1 MTTEALVGTLRNY
14 ADETT
19 DIGKKAFAAAQDVK
33 TFSQLIDTLKEAAG
47 SGWANTWE
55 ILFGDFDEAKELW
68 TGLSQAIGGFIDTQS
83 DARNS
88 VLQGWKDLGGRTELI
103 ESLKNTL
110 KGIGTVIKPITEAF
124 RDIFPPTTA
133 EQLHN
138 LTEGLLKFTEKL
150 MLSDTA
156 SENLKNTFKGLFAI
170 LDICKRAIGAIL
182 GPVGSLL
189 GKVTGL
195 GGGVLGVTG
204 SIGEWLVKLDEAIK
218 KNDAFGKGIEEISD
232 FVSGAVTAIKNFA
245 ESVREYLGLPTLDE
259 AKESMKELFGTAEEN
274 IQVPGLE
281 LLHTIL
287 EKLKERAGQ
296 VKDAIVGLKDGISD
310 AFSKIGG
317 NTDVSKFAA
326 LIQALSIAAKKIGGG
341 IFDALGNGI
350 NKIVT
355 AVSNADFS
363 GIIDLLN
370 GISIGGIAI
379 AITKFTNS
387 LTKPFDEVG
396 GLLDNV
402 KGILDGVRGCFE
414 AYQTQLK
421 AGTLL
426 KIASAIAILAASIVA
441 ISLIDSEKLSASL
454 GAITVLFAEL
464 MASMSVFTKISG
476 DVKGAVKSST
486 VMLAMSTSILI
497 LASALKKIGDL
508 DGGQLAK
515 GVAGVTALMAAMVGA
530 VKLLNM
536 SGGSSMKGAT
546 QMVLFAASIKI
557 LASVCTDLATLEWNG
572 LVKGLTGVGVLLAEV
587 SLFMNTAKF
596 SGKSLTTAAGIVI
609 LASAIK
615 ILASACKDLGSLDF
629 GQLVKGL
636 GSIGV
641 LLAEITVFTKLTGN
655 AKGLVSTGIAM
666 IGIGA
671 AMKIFAS
678 AMGDFGNLDW
688 NQIAK
693 GLVAMGGALAEVAI
707 AMKVMPK
714 NTISVGIGLIAVGA
728 ALEIV
733 ANALGKMGGMTWEE
747 IAKGL
752 VTMGGALAE
761 LAIGLNVMN
770 GTLPGSAA
778 MLVAAGALAVLTPVL
793 LALGSMSWESIA
805 KGLVT
810 IAGAFTVI
818 GVAGLVLT
826 PLVPTILALAGA
838 FALIGVGTAAIGAG
852 LLAAGAGL
860 SAIAVGITA
869 LATSLGAGVTVIVAG
884 LSTIITGIA
893 ALIPAIAEKLGE
905 AIIAFC
911 GVIAQGAPAIG
922 EAVKA
927 VVLTLVD
934 VLVECVPAIADGA
947 LALLSGVLASL
958 ANYTPEIVDSIMLF
972 LINLLNGIAERLPEL
987 IQAAV
992 NVIAA
997 FFSGIIDALAGLDT
1011 SVLVKTIAGI
1021 GLLSG
1026 IMVALGAV
1034 AALIP
1039 SAMIGVLGMGALIA
1053 ELAIVLAAVGALAQ
1067 IPGLSWL
1074 IGEGGK
1080 LLEQIG
1086 TAIGGFVGGIVGG
1099 FMSGISSQFPQ
1110 IGSDLAAFMTNVQPF
1125 IDGASSISPAMF
1137 SGVQALTDAILLLT
1151 KAELVQ
1157 GIASWFTGSSSLSD
1171 FADELVPFG
1180 ESMAEFSNAI
1190 SGMDADL
1197 VSKAATAGK
1206 ALAEMATTL
1215 PNSGG
1220 VVGFFAGENDMD
1232 KFGEQLV
1239 PFGKAMKDYSLAVKG
1254 MDVGAVSNSASAGKA
1269 LVELSNTIP
1278 NCGGLVSF
1286 FTGDNSIADFGD
1298 QLVLFGNGLAAYSA
1312 SIEGI
1317 NMSKLSGAITQVE
1330 KLVALADTVK
1340 NMDQYAFVN
1349 FTNALVLLANTSI
1362 QNFTDAFY
1370 NSGATVS
1377 TAVIYMLNSAG
1388 TTIRQNQTIVNVAMA
1403 ELMLAMAATVKAHT
1417 TSMNTAVVQ
1426 MMVGFSTTIR
1436 SNGASV
1442 RTAMQSVMLVVVA
1455 EVNNYKDQFNE
1466 AGRNVSQ
1473 GFING
1478 IRSKLSG
1485 ASQAGRDLGLAALNA
1500 AKKALDSHSP
1510 SREFIELGKN
1520 IGEGMTIGIN
1530 NAIVPVSSAAAK
1542 MSDEAI
1548 KVAQKGLDSFKD
1560 WAEERKY
1567 YSELS
1572 LKEELAGWETLQ
1584 KKYREGSEERK
1595 QIDREVYR
1603 VQNELVTATYQY
1615 SMNWIEEQK
1624 SYNKLTLAEELAA
1637 YKRVQ
1642 SRYAKGTELRKKL
1655 DLQVYQLEKEISDA
1669 QKQYISDVQSVQS
1682 EANQKR
1688 LDLEEE
1694 YADKVKSIN
1703 AQLASDIQAENDK
1716 YENALKS
1723 REDSLYK
1730 SYGLFD
1736 AVKER
1741 DEVSGDTLMK
1751 NLEGQVK
1758 EFGEWQD
1765 ILESLAGRGLD
1776 SDLIEELQDMGPDA
1790 IAQIKALNNMS
1801 DSELEKYADLW
1812 KVKHAMAREQAV
1824 GELEGLR
1831 EETQQNI
1838 AKLREEADQELTE
1851 YRDLWQ
1857 EKMNQVTEDANAQL
1871 EQLRRSFE
1879 EKIGLIKN
1887 NTDLADLQFD
1897 NMELEVSAL
1906 DLHYLN
1912 ANVEAVKLL
1921 DEIRVISR
1929 PHGLDRVFPVTKLE
1943 IPLDSPENTQ
1953 FTLGDTVQTSLTSVN
1968 NQISA
1973 AILEKIDGLPKAH
1986 NILKEAKENATQI
1999 MTAATTGYIT
2009 ITRDEY
2015 GSDTLYISNIRDYTK
2030 ADKLWKWNMNGLGY
2044 SKDYGKTFGFAIT
2057 MDGSIVADYI
2067 TTGVLNADVIRAG
2080 TLKDYGGNFS
2090 LDFETGKLTMKK
2102 GSIDIGGGNFTVDEE
2117 GNLTARRGT
2126 FAGTLAAAKGTFS
2139 GTLVGVDGNFKGVV
2153 QASDFLDR
2161 AGNSMMDDERFKSKY
2176 LSVYGLTVT
2185 NGVRTTFA
2193 VDSSGSVTIDG
2204 KVTLSAGSTINWA
2217 SVTNQNLTSNPAYS
2231 LASTANANAAT
2242 AKSAADDAYD
2252 EASAAWSRANK
2263 AYQDRC
2269 TDQNVFDVLTS
2280 GGTKFGIFSD
2290 SYSGRLYIN
2299 ADYIRSGTINADYI
2313 DLSCDYGGFC
2323 KGHGS
2328 DGQHTTYGAMM
2339 YGSNGPG
2346 WEPYIIVTNA
2356 GARISGTGAD
2366 LVVSGGITMSE
2377 EPSYGSDLR
2386 IKNSID
2392 YDLASYEAFFL
2403 ALKPSTFKYNKGT
2416 SGRKH
2421 FGFIAQ
2427 DVEQAMLDTGL
2438 TSDQLAALVK
2448 DPVKE
2453 ILSDG
2458 ITDYR
2463 YSIRYGELIALN
2475 THMIQKLYQMVEEL
2489 LQQKE
2494 G

>member
-1 MTTEALVGTLRNY
+1 MTNDAAVQALLDYLNESDEPEIYWPRHHFEESCFSRWAACEMIEAIM
-14 ADETT
+14 DHPMKDPE
-19 DIGKKAFAAAQDVK
+19 DV
-33 TFSQLIDTLKEAAG
+33 
-47 SGWANTWE
+47 
-55 ILFGDFDEAKELW
+55 
-68 TGLSQAIGGFIDTQS
+68 
-83 DARNS
+83 
-88 VLQGWKDLGGRTELI
+88 I
-103 ESLKNTL
+103 E
-110 KGIGTVIKPITEAF
+110 E
-124 RDIFPPTTA
+124 
-133 EQLHN
+133 
-138 LTEGLLKFTEKL
+138 
-150 MLSDTA
+150 
-156 SENLKNTFKGLFAI
+156 FAI
-170 LDICKRAIGAIL
+170 
-182 GPVGSLL
+182 
-189 GKVTGL
+189 
-195 GGGVLGVTG
+195 
-204 SIGEWLVKLDEAIK
+204 
-218 KNDAFGKGIEEISD
+218 
-232 FVSGAVTAIKNFA
+232 
-245 ESVREYLGLPTLDE
+245 
-259 AKESMKELFGTAEEN
+259 
-274 IQVPGLE
+274 
-281 LLHTIL
+281 
-287 EKLKERAGQ
+287 
-296 VKDAIVGLKDGISD
+296 
-310 AFSKIGG
+310 
-317 NTDVSKFAA
+317 
-326 LIQALSIAAKKIGGG
+326 
-341 IFDALGNGI
+341 
-350 NKIVT
+350 
-355 AVSNADFS
+355 
-363 GIIDLLN
+363 
-370 GISIGGIAI
+370 
-379 AITKFTNS
+379 
-387 LTKPFDEVG
+387 
-396 GLLDNV
+396 
-402 KGILDGVRGCFE
+402 
-414 AYQTQLK
+414 
-421 AGTLL
+421 
-426 KIASAIAILAASIVA
+426 
-441 ISLIDSEKLSASL
+441 
-454 GAITVLFAEL
+454 
-464 MASMSVFTKISG
+464 
-476 DVKGAVKSST
+476 
-486 VMLAMSTSILI
+486 
-497 LASALKKIGDL
+497 
-508 DGGQLAK
+508 
-515 GVAGVTALMAAMVGA
+515 
-530 VKLLNM
+530 
-536 SGGSSMKGAT
+536 
-546 QMVLFAASIKI
+546 
-557 LASVCTDLATLEWNG
+557 
-572 LVKGLTGVGVLLAEV
+572 
-587 SLFMNTAKF
+587 
-596 SGKSLTTAAGIVI
+596 
-609 LASAIK
+609 
-615 ILASACKDLGSLDF
+615 
-629 GQLVKGL
+629 
-636 GSIGV
+636 
-641 LLAEITVFTKLTGN
+641 
-655 AKGLVSTGIAM
+655 
-666 IGIGA
+666 
-671 AMKIFAS
+671 
-678 AMGDFGNLDW
+678 
-688 NQIAK
+688 
-693 GLVAMGGALAEVAI
+693 
-707 AMKVMPK
+707 
-714 NTISVGIGLIAVGA
+714 
-728 ALEIV
+728 
-733 ANALGKMGGMTWEE
+733 
-747 IAKGL
+747 
-752 VTMGGALAE
+752 
-761 LAIGLNVMN
+761 
-770 GTLPGSAA
+770 
-778 MLVAAGALAVLTPVL
+778 
-793 LALGSMSWESIA
+793 
-805 KGLVT
+805 
-810 IAGAFTVI
+810 
-818 GVAGLVLT
+818 
-826 PLVPTILALAGA
+826 
-838 FALIGVGTAAIGAG
+838 
-852 LLAAGAGL
+852 
-860 SAIAVGITA
+860 
-869 LATSLGAGVTVIVAG
+869 
-884 LSTIITGIA
+884 
-893 ALIPAIAEKLGE
+893 
-905 AIIAFC
+905 IIAFC

-958 ANYTPEIVDSIMLF
+958 TNYTPEIVDSVMLF

-1180 ESMAEFSNAI
+1180 ESMTEFSNAI

-1317 NMSKLSGAITQVE
+1317 NMSKLSSAITQVE
-1330 KLVALADTVK
+1330 KLVALSDTVK

-1349 FTNALVLLANTSI
+1349 FTNALVLLANASI

-1377 TAVIYMLNSAG
+1377 TAIIYMLNSAG

-1442 RTAMQSVMLVVVA
+1442 RMAMQSVMLVVVA

-1851 YRDLWQ
+1851 YRALWQ

-1879 EKIGLIKN
+1879 EKVGLIKN
-1887 NTDLADLQFD
+1887 NTDDELQEMADTAQKVLT
-1897 NMELEVSAL
+1897 
-1906 DLHYLN
+1906 
-1912 ANVEAVKLL
+1912 EAGW
-1921 DEIRVISR
+1921 D
-1929 PHGLDRVFPVTKLE
+1929 
-1943 IPLDSPENTQ
+1943 
-1953 FTLGDTVQTSLTSVN
+1953 
-1968 NQISA
+1968 
-1973 AILEKIDGLPKAH
+1973 
-1986 NILKEAKENATQI
+1986 
-1999 MTAATTGYIT
+1999 
-2009 ITRDEY
+2009 
-2015 GSDTLYISNIRDYTK
+2015 
-2030 ADKLWKWNMNGLGY
+2030 
-2044 SKDYGKTFGFAIT
+2044 
-2057 MDGSIVADYI
+2057 
-2067 TTGVLNADVIRAG
+2067 
-2080 TLKDYGGNFS
+2080 
-2090 LDFETGKLTMKK
+2090 ETGKQIVKGLTEGVQSEK
-2102 GSIDIGGGNFTVDEE
+2102 SSFVDEITQ
-2117 GNLTARRGT
+2117 LAL
-2126 FAGTLAAAKGTFS
+2126 AGVQAAKS
-2139 GTLVGVDGNFKGVV
+2139 TLDINSPSRVFREIGNYTGLGFVKGL
-2153 QASDFLDR
+2153 QDYADR
-2161 AGNSMMDDERFKSKY
+2161 SYA
-2176 LSVYGLTVT
+2176 
-2185 NGVRTTFA
+2185 
-2193 VDSSGSVTIDG
+2193 
-2204 KVTLSAGSTINWA
+2204 AGSEMAESAEGGLSGVLQTI
-2217 SVTNQNLTSNPAYS
+2217 
-2231 LASTANANAAT
+2231 
-2242 AKSAADDAYD
+2242 AD
-2252 EASAAWSRANK
+2252 
-2263 AYQDRC
+2263 
-2269 TDQNVFDVLTS
+2269 
-2280 GGTKFGIFSD
+2280 I
-2290 SYSGRLYIN
+2290 
-2299 ADYIRSGTINADYI
+2299 
-2313 DLSCDYGGFC
+2313 
-2323 KGHGS
+2323 
-2328 DGQHTTYGAMM
+2328 
-2339 YGSNGPG
+2339 
-2346 WEPYIIVTNA
+2346 
-2356 GARISGTGAD
+2356 
-2366 LVVSGGITMSE
+2366 VSGGFDM
-2377 EPSYGSDLR
+2377 EPVIRPVLDLSAVSAGADALNNLFYSQRAVGLVGQAAVAFEAQRGGSSQTSISVDNDDVVAELR
-2386 IKNSID
+2386 T
-2392 YDLASYEAFFL
+2392 LRGEMAS
-2403 ALKPSTFKYNKGT
+2403 
-2416 SGRKH
+2416 
-2421 FGFIAQ
+2421 
-2427 DVEQAMLDTGL
+2427 MLERMEKLRVVLNTG
-2438 TSDQLAALVK
+2438 ALV
-2448 DPVKE
+2448 
-2453 ILSDG
+2453 
-2458 ITDYR
+2458 
-2463 YSIRYGELIALN
+2463 GELAEPMDVALGQRS
-2475 THMIQKLYQMVEEL
+2475 TQRGRGI
-2489 LQQKE
+2489 
-2494 G
+2494 

>member
-1 MTTEALVGTLRNY
+1 M
-14 ADETT
+14 
-19 DIGKKAFAAAQDVK
+19 
-33 TFSQLIDTLKEAAG
+33 
-47 SGWANTWE
+47 
-55 ILFGDFDEAKELW
+55 
-68 TGLSQAIGGFIDTQS
+68 
-83 DARNS
+83 
-88 VLQGWKDLGGRTELI
+88 
-103 ESLKNTL
+103 
-110 KGIGTVIKPITEAF
+110 
-124 RDIFPPTTA
+124 
-133 EQLHN
+133 
-138 LTEGLLKFTEKL
+138 
-150 MLSDTA
+150 
-156 SENLKNTFKGLFAI
+156 
-170 LDICKRAIGAIL
+170 
-182 GPVGSLL
+182 
-189 GKVTGL
+189 
-195 GGGVLGVTG
+195 
-204 SIGEWLVKLDEAIK
+204 
-218 KNDAFGKGIEEISD
+218 
-232 FVSGAVTAIKNFA
+232 
-245 ESVREYLGLPTLDE
+245 
-259 AKESMKELFGTAEEN
+259 
-274 IQVPGLE
+274 
-281 LLHTIL
+281 
-287 EKLKERAGQ
+287 
-296 VKDAIVGLKDGISD
+296 
-310 AFSKIGG
+310 
-317 NTDVSKFAA
+317 
-326 LIQALSIAAKKIGGG
+326 
-341 IFDALGNGI
+341 
-350 NKIVT
+350 
-355 AVSNADFS
+355 
-363 GIIDLLN
+363 
-370 GISIGGIAI
+370 
-379 AITKFTNS
+379 
-387 LTKPFDEVG
+387 
-396 GLLDNV
+396 
-402 KGILDGVRGCFE
+402 
-414 AYQTQLK
+414 
-421 AGTLL
+421 
-426 KIASAIAILAASIVA
+426 
-441 ISLIDSEKLSASL
+441 
-454 GAITVLFAEL
+454 
-464 MASMSVFTKISG
+464 
-476 DVKGAVKSST
+476 
-486 VMLAMSTSILI
+486 
-497 LASALKKIGDL
+497 
-508 DGGQLAK
+508 
-515 GVAGVTALMAAMVGA
+515 
-530 VKLLNM
+530 
-536 SGGSSMKGAT
+536 
-546 QMVLFAASIKI
+546 
-557 LASVCTDLATLEWNG
+557 
-572 LVKGLTGVGVLLAEV
+572 
-587 SLFMNTAKF
+587 
-596 SGKSLTTAAGIVI
+596 
-609 LASAIK
+609 
-615 ILASACKDLGSLDF
+615 
-629 GQLVKGL
+629 
-636 GSIGV
+636 
-641 LLAEITVFTKLTGN
+641 
-655 AKGLVSTGIAM
+655 
-666 IGIGA
+666 
-671 AMKIFAS
+671 
-678 AMGDFGNLDW
+678 
-688 NQIAK
+688 
-693 GLVAMGGALAEVAI
+693 
-707 AMKVMPK
+707 
-714 NTISVGIGLIAVGA
+714 
-728 ALEIV
+728 
-733 ANALGKMGGMTWEE
+733 
-747 IAKGL
+747 
-752 VTMGGALAE
+752 
-761 LAIGLNVMN
+761 
-770 GTLPGSAA
+770 
-778 MLVAAGALAVLTPVL
+778 
-793 LALGSMSWESIA
+793 
-805 KGLVT
+805 
-810 IAGAFTVI
+810 
-818 GVAGLVLT
+818 
-826 PLVPTILALAGA
+826 
-838 FALIGVGTAAIGAG
+838 
-852 LLAAGAGL
+852 
-860 SAIAVGITA
+860 
-869 LATSLGAGVTVIVAG
+869 
-884 LSTIITGIA
+884 
-893 ALIPAIAEKLGE
+893 
-905 AIIAFC
+905 
-911 GVIAQGAPAIG
+911 
-922 EAVKA
+922 
-927 VVLTLVD
+927 
-934 VLVECVPAIADGA
+934 
-947 LALLSGVLASL
+947 LASL
-958 ANYTPEIVDSIMLF
+958 ANYTPEIVDSVMLF

-1074 IGEGGK
+1074 ISEGGK

-1298 QLVLFGNGLAAYSA
+1298 QLVLFGEGLAAYST

-1317 NMSKLSGAITQVE
+1317 NMSKLSSAITQVE

-1442 RTAMQSVMLVVVA
+1442 RTAMQSVMLVIVA

-1548 KVAQKGLDSFKD
+1548 KVAQKGLDAFKD

-1776 SDLIEELQDMGPDA
+1776 NDLLEELQDMGPDA
-1790 IAQIKALNNMS
+1790 IAQIKALNDMS

-1851 YRDLWQ
+1851 YRVLWQ

-1879 EKIGLIKN
+1879 EKVGLIKN
-1887 NTDLADLQFD
+1887 NTEDELQEMADTAQKVLT
-1897 NMELEVSAL
+1897 
-1906 DLHYLN
+1906 
-1912 ANVEAVKLL
+1912 EAGW
-1921 DEIRVISR
+1921 D
-1929 PHGLDRVFPVTKLE
+1929 
-1943 IPLDSPENTQ
+1943 
-1953 FTLGDTVQTSLTSVN
+1953 
-1968 NQISA
+1968 
-1973 AILEKIDGLPKAH
+1973 
-1986 NILKEAKENATQI
+1986 
-1999 MTAATTGYIT
+1999 
-2009 ITRDEY
+2009 
-2015 GSDTLYISNIRDYTK
+2015 
-2030 ADKLWKWNMNGLGY
+2030 
-2044 SKDYGKTFGFAIT
+2044 
-2057 MDGSIVADYI
+2057 
-2067 TTGVLNADVIRAG
+2067 
-2080 TLKDYGGNFS
+2080 
-2090 LDFETGKLTMKK
+2090 ETGKQIVKGLTEGVQSEK
-2102 GSIDIGGGNFTVDEE
+2102 SSFVDEITQ
-2117 GNLTARRGT
+2117 LAL
-2126 FAGTLAAAKGTFS
+2126 AGVQAAKSTLDIHSPSRVFREIGNYTGLGFVKGLQDYVDRSYAAGSEMAESAEGGLS
-2139 GTLVGVDGNFKGVV
+2139 GVLQTIADIVSGGFDMEPVIRPV
-2153 QASDFLDR
+2153 LD
-2161 AGNSMMDDERFKSKY
+2161 
-2176 LSVYGLTVT
+2176 
-2185 NGVRTTFA
+2185 
-2193 VDSSGSVTIDG
+2193 
-2204 KVTLSAGSTINWA
+2204 LSAVS
-2217 SVTNQNLTSNPAYS
+2217 
-2231 LASTANANAAT
+2231 
-2242 AKSAADDAYD
+2242 
-2252 EASAAWSRANK
+2252 
-2263 AYQDRC
+2263 
-2269 TDQNVFDVLTS
+2269 
-2280 GGTKFGIFSD
+2280 
-2290 SYSGRLYIN
+2290 
-2299 ADYIRSGTINADYI
+2299 
-2313 DLSCDYGGFC
+2313 
-2323 KGHGS
+2323 
-2328 DGQHTTYGAMM
+2328 
-2339 YGSNGPG
+2339 
-2346 WEPYIIVTNA
+2346 
-2356 GARISGTGAD
+2356 TGAD
-2366 LVVSGGITMSE
+2366 ALNNLFYSQRAVGLVGQAAVAFEAQRGGSSQTTISVDNDDVVAE
-2377 EPSYGSDLR
+2377 LR
-2386 IKNSID
+2386 T
-2392 YDLASYEAFFL
+2392 LRGEMAS
-2403 ALKPSTFKYNKGT
+2403 
-2416 SGRKH
+2416 
-2421 FGFIAQ
+2421 
-2427 DVEQAMLDTGL
+2427 MLERMEKLRVVLNTG
-2438 TSDQLAALVK
+2438 ALV
-2448 DPVKE
+2448 
-2453 ILSDG
+2453 
-2458 ITDYR
+2458 
-2463 YSIRYGELIALN
+2463 GELAEPMDVALGQRA
-2475 THMIQKLYQMVEEL
+2475 TQRGRGI
-2489 LQQKE
+2489 
-2494 G
+2494 

>member
-1 MTTEALVGTLRNY
+1 MSTTIDERVVEMRFDNSQFEAGVKTSLSTLDKLKEGLDLDGAAKGLEGLGDAAKKCDLSTLSNSVETVRMKFSALEVMAVTALSKITSSAIDTGERLVKSLTVDQVTAGWDKY
-14 ADETT
+14 ADKTSAVQTIMAATAKDFTDTGEQMEYVNSQLTKLNWFTDETSYSFL
-19 DIGKKAFAAAQDVK
+19 DMVNNIGKFTSNNIALDKSVTAMQGISTWAA
-33 TFSQLIDTLKEAAG
+33 I
-47 SGWANTWE
+47 SGANTQ
-55 ILFGDFDEAKELW
+55 EA
-68 TGLSQAIGGFIDTQS
+68 GRAMYNLSQAIAVGSVKLMDWKSIENANMATAEFKQTAIDTAVAMGTLTKNADGTFKTLKGNTVTVSNFNEALSDAWFTSDVLLETLDKYGGFTDKLYKAAEKTDLSASELLDYITKYKDGTADLGAISKETGMSVEDLTAMFDELGDETFALGQRSFRAAQEAKTFKDAIDSVKDAVSTGWMNTFEIIFGNYEEAKVLWTNLANAMYDAFAS
-83 DARNS
+83 GAEARNELLS
-88 VLQGWKDLGGRTELI
+88 EWKELGGRDALI
-103 ESLKNTL
+103 ESFWNTWD
-110 KGIGTVIKPITEAF
+110 GIASVLNSIRDAF
-124 RDIFPPTTA
+124 RDIFPATTA
-133 EQLHN
+133 EQLLHM
-138 LTEGLLKFTEKL
+138 TETLRDFTAKL
-150 MLSDTA
+150 ALSDTA

-170 LDICKRAIGAIL
+170 LDICKQAIGAIL

-218 KNDAFGKGIEEISD
+218 KNDTFGKGIEKISD
-232 FVSGAVTAIKNFA
+232 FVSGAVAAIKNFA

-259 AKESMKELFGTAEEN
+259 AKESLKELFGTAKEK

-296 VKDAIVGLKDGISD
+296 VKDALIGMKDGVLD
-310 AFSKIGG
+310 AFSKLGSG
-317 NTDVSKFAA
+317 VDGSKFVA
-326 LIQALSIAAKKIGGG
+326 LIQALWTAAKKIGGG
-341 IFDALGNGI
+341 LFDALGEGL

-355 AVSNADFS
+355 ALSNADFS

-370 GISIGGIAI
+370 GISIGGIAV
-379 AITKFTNS
+379 AITKFTKS
-387 LTKPFDEVG
+387 LTTPFDEVG

-426 KIASAIAILAASIVA
+426 KIAGAIAILAASIVA

-454 GAITVLFAEL
+454 GAITVLFADL
-464 MASMSVFTKISG
+464 VASMAIFTKISG
-476 DVKGAVKSST
+476 NSKGMGKSSAM
-486 VMLAMSTSILI
+486 MLAMSTSVLI
-497 LASALKKIGDL
+497 IASALKKIADL

-530 VKLLNM
+530 VKLLGM
-536 SGGSSMKGAT
+536 GGGSSMKGAT
-546 QMVLFAASIKI
+546 QMILFAASIKI
-557 LASVCTDLATLEWNG
+557 LASACTDLATLEWNE
-572 LVKGLTGVGVLLAEV
+572 LAKGLTGVGVLLAEV

-596 SGKSLTTAAGIVI
+596 SGKSLTTAAGIVV

-636 GSIGV
+636 GSIGI
-641 LLAEITVFTKLTGN
+641 LLAEITAFTKLTGD
-655 AKGLVSTGIAM
+655 AKGLVSTGLAM
-666 IGIGA
+666 IEIGA

-678 AMGDFGNLDW
+678 AMGDFGNLEW

-714 NTISVGIGLIAVGA
+714 NTVSVGVGLIAVGA

-770 GTLPGSAA
+770 GTLAGSAA

-793 LALGSMSWESIA
+793 LTLGSMSWESIA

-818 GVAGLVLT
+818 GVAGALLT
-826 PLVPTILALAGA
+826 PLTPTILALAGA

-860 SAIAVGITA
+860 SAISVGITA

-893 ALIPAIAEKLGE
+893 ALIPAVAEKLGE
-905 AIIAFC
+905 AIVAFC

-927 VVLTLVD
+927 VILTLVD

-1034 AALIP
+1034 SALIP
-1039 SAMIGVLGMGALIA
+1039 SAMAGVLGMGVLIA
-1053 ELAIVLAAVGALAQ
+1053 ELAVVLAAVGALAQ

-1110 IGSDLAAFMTNVQPF
+1110 IGSDLASFMTNVQPF

-1137 SGVQALTDAILLLT
+1137 DGVQALTDAILLLT

-1171 FADELVPFG
+1171 FADQLVPFG

-1254 MDVGAVSNSASAGKA
+1254 MDANAISNSTSAGKA
-1269 LVELSNTIP
+1269 LVELADTIP

-1298 QLVLFGNGLAAYSA
+1298 QLVLFGDGLAAYST

-1317 NMSKLSGAITQVE
+1317 NMSKLSSAIAQVE

-1377 TAVIYMLNSAG
+1377 TAIIYMLNSAG
-1388 TTIRQNQTIVNVAMA
+1388 MTIRQNQTIVNVAMA

-1436 SNGASV
+1436 SNGTSV
-1442 RTAMQSVMLVVVA
+1442 RTAMQSVMMVVVA
-1455 EVNNYKDQFNE
+1455 EVNNYKSQFNE
-1466 AGRNVSQ
+1466 AGKNVSQ

-1548 KVAQKGLDSFKD
+1548 KVAQTGIDAFKD

-1615 SMNWIEEQK
+1615 SMDWIEEQK
-1624 SYNKLTLAEELAA
+1624 SYGKLTLAEELAA

-1669 QKQYISDVQSVQS
+1669 QKQYISDVQAVQS

-1703 AQLASDIQAENDK
+1703 AQLASYIQAENDK

-1776 SDLIEELQDMGPDA
+1776 SDLLEELQDMGPDA
-1790 IAQIKALNNMS
+1790 IAQIKALNEMS

-1824 GELEGLR
+1824 SELEGLR

-1851 YRDLWQ
+1851 YRALWQ
-1857 EKMNQVTEDANAQL
+1857 QKMNQVTEDANAQL
-1871 EQLRRSFE
+1871 EQLRRNFE
-1879 EKIGLIKN
+1879 EKVGLIKN
-1887 NTDLADLQFD
+1887 NTEDELQE
-1897 NMELEVSAL
+1897 MSETAQKILT
-1906 DLHYLN
+1906 
-1912 ANVEAVKLL
+1912 EAGW
-1921 DEIRVISR
+1921 D
-1929 PHGLDRVFPVTKLE
+1929 
-1943 IPLDSPENTQ
+1943 
-1953 FTLGDTVQTSLTSVN
+1953 
-1968 NQISA
+1968 
-1973 AILEKIDGLPKAH
+1973 
-1986 NILKEAKENATQI
+1986 
-1999 MTAATTGYIT
+1999 
-2009 ITRDEY
+2009 
-2015 GSDTLYISNIRDYTK
+2015 
-2030 ADKLWKWNMNGLGY
+2030 
-2044 SKDYGKTFGFAIT
+2044 
-2057 MDGSIVADYI
+2057 
-2067 TTGVLNADVIRAG
+2067 
-2080 TLKDYGGNFS
+2080 
-2090 LDFETGKLTMKK
+2090 ETGKQIVQGLTDGVKSEK
-2102 GSIDIGGGNFTVDEE
+2102 SSFVDEI
-2117 GNLTARRGT
+2117 TQMA
-2126 FAGTLAAAKGTFS
+2126 LAAVQAAKSTLDINSPSRVFREIGNYTGLGFVKGLQDYVDRS
-2139 GTLVGVDGNFKGVV
+2139 YAAGSEMAESAEGGLSGVLQTIADIVSGGFDMEPVIRPVLDLSAVSAGADALNNLFYSQRAVGLVNQAAVAFEAQRGGDSQTTISVDNDDVVAELRTLRGEMASMLERMEKLRVVLNTGTLVGELVEPMDVALGQRSTQKG
-2153 QASDFLDR
+2153 R
-2161 AGNSMMDDERFKSKY
+2161 
-2176 LSVYGLTVT
+2176 
-2185 NGVRTTFA
+2185 
-2193 VDSSGSVTIDG
+2193 
-2204 KVTLSAGSTINWA
+2204 
-2217 SVTNQNLTSNPAYS
+2217 
-2231 LASTANANAAT
+2231 
-2242 AKSAADDAYD
+2242 
-2252 EASAAWSRANK
+2252 
-2263 AYQDRC
+2263 
-2269 TDQNVFDVLTS
+2269 
-2280 GGTKFGIFSD
+2280 GI
-2290 SYSGRLYIN
+2290 
-2299 ADYIRSGTINADYI
+2299 
-2313 DLSCDYGGFC
+2313 
-2323 KGHGS
+2323 
-2328 DGQHTTYGAMM
+2328 
-2339 YGSNGPG
+2339 
-2346 WEPYIIVTNA
+2346 
-2356 GARISGTGAD
+2356 
-2366 LVVSGGITMSE
+2366 
-2377 EPSYGSDLR
+2377 
-2386 IKNSID
+2386 
-2392 YDLASYEAFFL
+2392 
-2403 ALKPSTFKYNKGT
+2403 
-2416 SGRKH
+2416 
-2421 FGFIAQ
+2421 
-2427 DVEQAMLDTGL
+2427 
-2438 TSDQLAALVK
+2438 
-2448 DPVKE
+2448 
-2453 ILSDG
+2453 
-2458 ITDYR
+2458 
-2463 YSIRYGELIALN
+2463 
-2475 THMIQKLYQMVEEL
+2475 
-2489 LQQKE
+2489 
-2494 G
+2494 

>member
-1 MTTEALVGTLRNY
+1 MSTTIDERVVEMRFDNRQFEAGVKTSLSTLDKLKEGLDLDGAAKGLKGLSDAAKKCDLSTLSNSVETVRMKFSALEVMAVTALSNITNSVINTGKRMIESFTLEPPKQGFDEYELKMGSIQTIMMSTGASLEEVNKYLQELNTYSDKTIYSFQDMTSNIGKFTNAGVGLEDAVMAIQGVSNVAAVSGANANEASRAMYNFAQALSAGYVKLIDWKSIENANMATVEFKTQLLESAVACGTLTKTADGMYKTVKGNVIDATHNFNDSLQDQWMTTEALVGTLRNY

-33 TFSQLIDTLKEAAG
+33 TFSQLIDTLKEVAG

-55 ILFGDFDEAKELW
+55 IIFGDFEEAKELW
-68 TGLSQAIGGFIDTQS
+68 TGLNQAIGGFIDTQS

-150 MLSDTA
+150 TLSDTA
-156 SENLKNTFKGLFAI
+156 SENLKSTFKGLFAI

-204 SIGEWLVKLDEAIK
+204 SIGEWLAKLDEAIK
-218 KNDAFGKGIEEISD
+218 KNDAFGKGIEKISD

-259 AKESMKELFGTAEEN
+259 AKESMKELFGTAEEK

-396 GLLDNV
+396 SLLDNV

-572 LVKGLTGVGVLLAEV
+572 LAKGLTGVGVLLAEV

-596 SGKSLTTAAGIVI
+596 SGKSLTTAAGIVV

-693 GLVAMGGALAEVAI
+693 GLV
-707 AMKVMPK
+707 
-714 NTISVGIGLIAVGA
+714 
-728 ALEIV
+728 
-733 ANALGKMGGMTWEE
+733 
-747 IAKGL
+747 
-752 VTMGGALAE
+752 TMGGALAE

-778 MLVAAGALAVLTPVL
+778 MLVAAGALAILTPVL

-860 SAIAVGITA
+860 SAIAVGITV

-1317 NMSKLSGAITQVE
+1317 NMSKLSSAITQVE

-1776 SDLIEELQDMGPDA
+1776 SDLLEELQDMGPDA

-1851 YRDLWQ
+1851 YRALWQ

-1879 EKIGLIKN
+1879 EKVGLIKN
-1887 NTDLADLQFD
+1887 NTEDELQEMADTAQKVLT
-1897 NMELEVSAL
+1897 
-1906 DLHYLN
+1906 
-1912 ANVEAVKLL
+1912 EAGW
-1921 DEIRVISR
+1921 D
-1929 PHGLDRVFPVTKLE
+1929 
-1943 IPLDSPENTQ
+1943 
-1953 FTLGDTVQTSLTSVN
+1953 
-1968 NQISA
+1968 
-1973 AILEKIDGLPKAH
+1973 
-1986 NILKEAKENATQI
+1986 
-1999 MTAATTGYIT
+1999 
-2009 ITRDEY
+2009 
-2015 GSDTLYISNIRDYTK
+2015 
-2030 ADKLWKWNMNGLGY
+2030 
-2044 SKDYGKTFGFAIT
+2044 
-2057 MDGSIVADYI
+2057 
-2067 TTGVLNADVIRAG
+2067 
-2080 TLKDYGGNFS
+2080 
-2090 LDFETGKLTMKK
+2090 ETGKQIVKGLTEGVQSEK
-2102 GSIDIGGGNFTVDEE
+2102 SSFVDEITQMA
-2117 GNLTARRGT
+2117 L
-2126 FAGTLAAAKGTFS
+2126 AGVQAAKS
-2139 GTLVGVDGNFKGVV
+2139 TLDIHSPSRVFREIGNYTGLGFVKGL
-2153 QASDFLDR
+2153 QDYADR
-2161 AGNSMMDDERFKSKY
+2161 SYA
-2176 LSVYGLTVT
+2176 
-2185 NGVRTTFA
+2185 
-2193 VDSSGSVTIDG
+2193 
-2204 KVTLSAGSTINWA
+2204 AGSEMAESAEGGLSGVLQTI
-2217 SVTNQNLTSNPAYS
+2217 
-2231 LASTANANAAT
+2231 
-2242 AKSAADDAYD
+2242 AD
-2252 EASAAWSRANK
+2252 
-2263 AYQDRC
+2263 
-2269 TDQNVFDVLTS
+2269 
-2280 GGTKFGIFSD
+2280 I
-2290 SYSGRLYIN
+2290 
-2299 ADYIRSGTINADYI
+2299 
-2313 DLSCDYGGFC
+2313 
-2323 KGHGS
+2323 
-2328 DGQHTTYGAMM
+2328 
-2339 YGSNGPG
+2339 
-2346 WEPYIIVTNA
+2346 
-2356 GARISGTGAD
+2356 
-2366 LVVSGGITMSE
+2366 VSGGFDM
-2377 EPSYGSDLR
+2377 EPVIRPVLDLSAVSAGADALNNLFYSQRAVGLVGQAAVAFEAQRSGSSQTTISVDNDDVVAELR
-2386 IKNSID
+2386 T
-2392 YDLASYEAFFL
+2392 LRGEMAS
-2403 ALKPSTFKYNKGT
+2403 
-2416 SGRKH
+2416 
-2421 FGFIAQ
+2421 
-2427 DVEQAMLDTGL
+2427 MLERMEKLRVVLNTG
-2438 TSDQLAALVK
+2438 ALV
-2448 DPVKE
+2448 
-2453 ILSDG
+2453 
-2458 ITDYR
+2458 
-2463 YSIRYGELIALN
+2463 GELAEPMDVALGQRS
-2475 THMIQKLYQMVEEL
+2475 TQRGRGI
-2489 LQQKE
+2489 
-2494 G
+2494 

>member
-1 MTTEALVGTLRNY
+1 MSTTIDERVVEMRFDNRQFEAGVKTSLSTLDKLKEGLDLDGAAKGLKGLGDAAKKCDLSTLSNSVETVRMKFSALEVMAVTALSNITNSVINTGKRMIESFTLEPVKQGFDEYELKMGSIQTIMMSTGASLEEVNKYLQELNTYSDKTIYSFQDMTSNIGKFTNAGVGLEDAVMAIQGVSNVAAVSGANANEASSAMYNFAQALSAGYVKLIDWKSIENANMATVEFKTQLLESAVACGTLTKTADGMYKTVKGNVIDATHNFNDSLQDQWMTTEALVGTLRNY

-33 TFSQLIDTLKEAAG
+33 TFSQLMDTLKEAAG

-55 ILFGDFDEAKELW
+55 ILFGDFEEAKELW
-68 TGLSQAIGGFIDTQS
+68 TGLSQAIGGFIDMQS

-110 KGIGTVIKPITEAF
+110 KGIGMVIKPITEAF

-150 MLSDTA
+150 TLSDTA

-170 LDICKRAIGAIL
+170 LDICKQAIGAIL

-218 KNDAFGKGIEEISD
+218 KNDIFGKGIEKISD

-259 AKESMKELFGTAEEN
+259 AKESLKELFGTA
-274 IQVPGLE
+274 
-281 LLHTIL
+281 
-287 EKLKERAGQ
+287 
-296 VKDAIVGLKDGISD
+296 D
-310 AFSKIGG
+310 
-317 NTDVSKFAA
+317 
-326 LIQALSIAAKKIGGG
+326 KKIGGG
-341 IFDALGNGI
+341 IFDVVGNGI

-557 LASVCTDLATLEWNG
+557 LASVCTDLATLEWDG
-572 LVKGLTGVGVLLAEV
+572 LAKGLTGVGVLLAEV

-641 LLAEITVFTKLTGN
+641 LLAEITVFTKLTGD

-714 NTISVGIGLIAVGA
+714 NTISVGVGLIAVGA

-778 MLVAAGALAVLTPVL
+778 MLVAAGALAILTPVL

-893 ALIPAIAEKLGE
+893 ALIPAVAEKLGE

-1317 NMSKLSGAITQVE
+1317 NMSKLSSAITQVE

-1442 RTAMQSVMLVVVA
+1442 RTAMQSVMLIVVA

-1542 MSDEAI
+1542 MSDEAT

-1669 QKQYISDVQSVQS
+1669 QKQYISDMQSVQS

-1790 IAQIKALNNMS
+1790 IAQIKALNQMS
-1801 DSELEKYADLW
+1801 DSELAKYADLW

-1851 YRDLWQ
+1851 YRALWQ

-1879 EKIGLIKN
+1879 EKVGLIKN
-1887 NTDLADLQFD
+1887 NTEDELQEMADTAQKVLT
-1897 NMELEVSAL
+1897 
-1906 DLHYLN
+1906 
-1912 ANVEAVKLL
+1912 EAGW
-1921 DEIRVISR
+1921 D
-1929 PHGLDRVFPVTKLE
+1929 
-1943 IPLDSPENTQ
+1943 
-1953 FTLGDTVQTSLTSVN
+1953 
-1968 NQISA
+1968 
-1973 AILEKIDGLPKAH
+1973 
-1986 NILKEAKENATQI
+1986 
-1999 MTAATTGYIT
+1999 
-2009 ITRDEY
+2009 
-2015 GSDTLYISNIRDYTK
+2015 
-2030 ADKLWKWNMNGLGY
+2030 
-2044 SKDYGKTFGFAIT
+2044 
-2057 MDGSIVADYI
+2057 
-2067 TTGVLNADVIRAG
+2067 
-2080 TLKDYGGNFS
+2080 
-2090 LDFETGKLTMKK
+2090 ETGKQIVKGLTEGVQSEK
-2102 GSIDIGGGNFTVDEE
+2102 SSFVDEITQMA
-2117 GNLTARRGT
+2117 L
-2126 FAGTLAAAKGTFS
+2126 AGVQAAKS
-2139 GTLVGVDGNFKGVV
+2139 TLDIHSPSRVFREIGNYTGLGFVKGLQDYVDRSY
-2153 QASDFLDR
+2153 A
-2161 AGNSMMDDERFKSKY
+2161 
-2176 LSVYGLTVT
+2176 
-2185 NGVRTTFA
+2185 
-2193 VDSSGSVTIDG
+2193 
-2204 KVTLSAGSTINWA
+2204 AGSEMAESAEGGLSGVLQTI
-2217 SVTNQNLTSNPAYS
+2217 
-2231 LASTANANAAT
+2231 
-2242 AKSAADDAYD
+2242 AD
-2252 EASAAWSRANK
+2252 
-2263 AYQDRC
+2263 
-2269 TDQNVFDVLTS
+2269 
-2280 GGTKFGIFSD
+2280 I
-2290 SYSGRLYIN
+2290 
-2299 ADYIRSGTINADYI
+2299 
-2313 DLSCDYGGFC
+2313 
-2323 KGHGS
+2323 
-2328 DGQHTTYGAMM
+2328 
-2339 YGSNGPG
+2339 
-2346 WEPYIIVTNA
+2346 
-2356 GARISGTGAD
+2356 
-2366 LVVSGGITMSE
+2366 VSGGFDM
-2377 EPSYGSDLR
+2377 EPVIRPVLDLSAVSAGADALNNLFYSQRTVGLVGQAAVAFEAQRGGSSQTTISVDNDDVVAELR
-2386 IKNSID
+2386 T
-2392 YDLASYEAFFL
+2392 LRGEMAS
-2403 ALKPSTFKYNKGT
+2403 
-2416 SGRKH
+2416 
-2421 FGFIAQ
+2421 
-2427 DVEQAMLDTGL
+2427 MLERMEKLRVVLNTG
-2438 TSDQLAALVK
+2438 ALV
-2448 DPVKE
+2448 
-2453 ILSDG
+2453 
-2458 ITDYR
+2458 
-2463 YSIRYGELIALN
+2463 GELAEPMDVALGQRS
-2475 THMIQKLYQMVEEL
+2475 TQRGRGI
-2489 LQQKE
+2489 
-2494 G
+2494 

>member
-1 MTTEALVGTLRNY
+1 M
-14 ADETT
+14 
-19 DIGKKAFAAAQDVK
+19 
-33 TFSQLIDTLKEAAG
+33 
-47 SGWANTWE
+47 
-55 ILFGDFDEAKELW
+55 
-68 TGLSQAIGGFIDTQS
+68 
-83 DARNS
+83 
-88 VLQGWKDLGGRTELI
+88 
-103 ESLKNTL
+103 
-110 KGIGTVIKPITEAF
+110 
-124 RDIFPPTTA
+124 
-133 EQLHN
+133 
-138 LTEGLLKFTEKL
+138 
-150 MLSDTA
+150 
-156 SENLKNTFKGLFAI
+156 
-170 LDICKRAIGAIL
+170 
-182 GPVGSLL
+182 
-189 GKVTGL
+189 
-195 GGGVLGVTG
+195 
-204 SIGEWLVKLDEAIK
+204 
-218 KNDAFGKGIEEISD
+218 
-232 FVSGAVTAIKNFA
+232 
-245 ESVREYLGLPTLDE
+245 
-259 AKESMKELFGTAEEN
+259 
-274 IQVPGLE
+274 
-281 LLHTIL
+281 
-287 EKLKERAGQ
+287 
-296 VKDAIVGLKDGISD
+296 
-310 AFSKIGG
+310 
-317 NTDVSKFAA
+317 
-326 LIQALSIAAKKIGGG
+326 
-341 IFDALGNGI
+341 
-350 NKIVT
+350 
-355 AVSNADFS
+355 
-363 GIIDLLN
+363 
-370 GISIGGIAI
+370 
-379 AITKFTNS
+379 
-387 LTKPFDEVG
+387 
-396 GLLDNV
+396 
-402 KGILDGVRGCFE
+402 
-414 AYQTQLK
+414 
-421 AGTLL
+421 
-426 KIASAIAILAASIVA
+426 
-441 ISLIDSEKLSASL
+441 
-454 GAITVLFAEL
+454 
-464 MASMSVFTKISG
+464 
-476 DVKGAVKSST
+476 
-486 VMLAMSTSILI
+486 
-497 LASALKKIGDL
+497 
-508 DGGQLAK
+508 
-515 GVAGVTALMAAMVGA
+515 
-530 VKLLNM
+530 
-536 SGGSSMKGAT
+536 
-546 QMVLFAASIKI
+546 
-557 LASVCTDLATLEWNG
+557 
-572 LVKGLTGVGVLLAEV
+572 
-587 SLFMNTAKF
+587 
-596 SGKSLTTAAGIVI
+596 
-609 LASAIK
+609 
-615 ILASACKDLGSLDF
+615 
-629 GQLVKGL
+629 
-636 GSIGV
+636 
-641 LLAEITVFTKLTGN
+641 
-655 AKGLVSTGIAM
+655 
-666 IGIGA
+666 
-671 AMKIFAS
+671 
-678 AMGDFGNLDW
+678 
-688 NQIAK
+688 
-693 GLVAMGGALAEVAI
+693 
-707 AMKVMPK
+707 
-714 NTISVGIGLIAVGA
+714 
-728 ALEIV
+728 
-733 ANALGKMGGMTWEE
+733 
-747 IAKGL
+747 
-752 VTMGGALAE
+752 
-761 LAIGLNVMN
+761 
-770 GTLPGSAA
+770 
-778 MLVAAGALAVLTPVL
+778 
-793 LALGSMSWESIA
+793 
-805 KGLVT
+805 
-810 IAGAFTVI
+810 
-818 GVAGLVLT
+818 
-826 PLVPTILALAGA
+826 
-838 FALIGVGTAAIGAG
+838 
-852 LLAAGAGL
+852 
-860 SAIAVGITA
+860 
-869 LATSLGAGVTVIVAG
+869 
-884 LSTIITGIA
+884 
-893 ALIPAIAEKLGE
+893 
-905 AIIAFC
+905 
-911 GVIAQGAPAIG
+911 
-922 EAVKA
+922 
-927 VVLTLVD
+927 
-934 VLVECVPAIADGA
+934 
-947 LALLSGVLASL
+947 
-958 ANYTPEIVDSIMLF
+958 
-972 LINLLNGIAERLPEL
+972 
-987 IQAAV
+987 
-992 NVIAA
+992 
-997 FFSGIIDALAGLDT
+997 
-1011 SVLVKTIAGI
+1011 KTIAGI

-1180 ESMAEFSNAI
+1180 ESMTEFSNAI

-1317 NMSKLSGAITQVE
+1317 NMSKLSSAITQVE
-1330 KLVALADTVK
+1330 KLVALSDTVK

-1349 FTNALVLLANTSI
+1349 FTNALVLLANASI

-1377 TAVIYMLNSAG
+1377 TAIIYMLNSAG

-1442 RTAMQSVMLVVVA
+1442 RMAMQSVMLVVVA

-1851 YRDLWQ
+1851 YRALWQ

-1879 EKIGLIKN
+1879 EKVGLIKN
-1887 NTDLADLQFD
+1887 NTEDELQEMADTAQKVLT
-1897 NMELEVSAL
+1897 
-1906 DLHYLN
+1906 
-1912 ANVEAVKLL
+1912 EAGW
-1921 DEIRVISR
+1921 D
-1929 PHGLDRVFPVTKLE
+1929 
-1943 IPLDSPENTQ
+1943 
-1953 FTLGDTVQTSLTSVN
+1953 
-1968 NQISA
+1968 
-1973 AILEKIDGLPKAH
+1973 
-1986 NILKEAKENATQI
+1986 
-1999 MTAATTGYIT
+1999 
-2009 ITRDEY
+2009 
-2015 GSDTLYISNIRDYTK
+2015 
-2030 ADKLWKWNMNGLGY
+2030 
-2044 SKDYGKTFGFAIT
+2044 
-2057 MDGSIVADYI
+2057 
-2067 TTGVLNADVIRAG
+2067 
-2080 TLKDYGGNFS
+2080 
-2090 LDFETGKLTMKK
+2090 ETGKQIVKGLTEGVQSEK
-2102 GSIDIGGGNFTVDEE
+2102 SSFVDEITQ
-2117 GNLTARRGT
+2117 LAL
-2126 FAGTLAAAKGTFS
+2126 AGVQAAKS
-2139 GTLVGVDGNFKGVV
+2139 TLDINSPSRVFREIGNYTGLGFVKGLQDYVDRSY
-2153 QASDFLDR
+2153 A
-2161 AGNSMMDDERFKSKY
+2161 
-2176 LSVYGLTVT
+2176 
-2185 NGVRTTFA
+2185 
-2193 VDSSGSVTIDG
+2193 
-2204 KVTLSAGSTINWA
+2204 AGSEMAESAEGGLSGVLQTI
-2217 SVTNQNLTSNPAYS
+2217 
-2231 LASTANANAAT
+2231 
-2242 AKSAADDAYD
+2242 AD
-2252 EASAAWSRANK
+2252 
-2263 AYQDRC
+2263 
-2269 TDQNVFDVLTS
+2269 
-2280 GGTKFGIFSD
+2280 I
-2290 SYSGRLYIN
+2290 
-2299 ADYIRSGTINADYI
+2299 
-2313 DLSCDYGGFC
+2313 
-2323 KGHGS
+2323 
-2328 DGQHTTYGAMM
+2328 
-2339 YGSNGPG
+2339 
-2346 WEPYIIVTNA
+2346 
-2356 GARISGTGAD
+2356 
-2366 LVVSGGITMSE
+2366 VSGGFDM
-2377 EPSYGSDLR
+2377 EPVIRPVLDLSAVSAGADALNNLFYSQRAVGLVGQAAVAFEAQRGGSSQTTISVDNDDVVAELR
-2386 IKNSID
+2386 T
-2392 YDLASYEAFFL
+2392 LRGEMAS
-2403 ALKPSTFKYNKGT
+2403 
-2416 SGRKH
+2416 
-2421 FGFIAQ
+2421 
-2427 DVEQAMLDTGL
+2427 MLERMEKLRVVLNTG
-2438 TSDQLAALVK
+2438 ALV
-2448 DPVKE
+2448 
-2453 ILSDG
+2453 
-2458 ITDYR
+2458 
-2463 YSIRYGELIALN
+2463 GELAEPMDVALGQRS
-2475 THMIQKLYQMVEEL
+2475 TQRGRGI
-2489 LQQKE
+2489 
-2494 G
+2494 

>member
-1 MTTEALVGTLRNY
+1 
-14 ADETT
+14 
-19 DIGKKAFAAAQDVK
+19 
-33 TFSQLIDTLKEAAG
+33 
-47 SGWANTWE
+47 
-55 ILFGDFDEAKELW
+55 
-68 TGLSQAIGGFIDTQS
+68 
-83 DARNS
+83 
-88 VLQGWKDLGGRTELI
+88 
-103 ESLKNTL
+103 
-110 KGIGTVIKPITEAF
+110 
-124 RDIFPPTTA
+124 
-133 EQLHN
+133 
-138 LTEGLLKFTEKL
+138 
-150 MLSDTA
+150 
-156 SENLKNTFKGLFAI
+156 
-170 LDICKRAIGAIL
+170 
-182 GPVGSLL
+182 
-189 GKVTGL
+189 
-195 GGGVLGVTG
+195 
-204 SIGEWLVKLDEAIK
+204 
-218 KNDAFGKGIEEISD
+218 
-232 FVSGAVTAIKNFA
+232 
-245 ESVREYLGLPTLDE
+245 
-259 AKESMKELFGTAEEN
+259 
-274 IQVPGLE
+274 
-281 LLHTIL
+281 
-287 EKLKERAGQ
+287 
-296 VKDAIVGLKDGISD
+296 
-310 AFSKIGG
+310 
-317 NTDVSKFAA
+317 
-326 LIQALSIAAKKIGGG
+326 
-341 IFDALGNGI
+341 
-350 NKIVT
+350 
-355 AVSNADFS
+355 
-363 GIIDLLN
+363 
-370 GISIGGIAI
+370 
-379 AITKFTNS
+379 
-387 LTKPFDEVG
+387 
-396 GLLDNV
+396 
-402 KGILDGVRGCFE
+402 
-414 AYQTQLK
+414 
-421 AGTLL
+421 
-426 KIASAIAILAASIVA
+426 
-441 ISLIDSEKLSASL
+441 
-454 GAITVLFAEL
+454 
-464 MASMSVFTKISG
+464 
-476 DVKGAVKSST
+476 
-486 VMLAMSTSILI
+486 
-497 LASALKKIGDL
+497 
-508 DGGQLAK
+508 
-515 GVAGVTALMAAMVGA
+515 
-530 VKLLNM
+530 
-536 SGGSSMKGAT
+536 
-546 QMVLFAASIKI
+546 
-557 LASVCTDLATLEWNG
+557 
-572 LVKGLTGVGVLLAEV
+572 
-587 SLFMNTAKF
+587 
-596 SGKSLTTAAGIVI
+596 
-609 LASAIK
+609 
-615 ILASACKDLGSLDF
+615 
-629 GQLVKGL
+629 
-636 GSIGV
+636 
-641 LLAEITVFTKLTGN
+641 
-655 AKGLVSTGIAM
+655 
-666 IGIGA
+666 
-671 AMKIFAS
+671 
-678 AMGDFGNLDW
+678 
-688 NQIAK
+688 
-693 GLVAMGGALAEVAI
+693 
-707 AMKVMPK
+707 
-714 NTISVGIGLIAVGA
+714 
-728 ALEIV
+728 
-733 ANALGKMGGMTWEE
+733 
-747 IAKGL
+747 
-752 VTMGGALAE
+752 MGGALAE

-778 MLVAAGALAVLTPVL
+778 MLVAAGALAILTPVL

-927 VVLTLVD
+927 VVLTLAD

-1110 IGSDLAAFMTNVQPF
+1110 IGGDLAAFMTNVQPF

-1157 GIASWFTGSSSLSD
+1157 GIASWFTGGSSLSD

-1180 ESMAEFSNAI
+1180 ESMTEFSNAI

-1254 MDVGAVSNSASAGKA
+1254 MDVGAVSNSTSAGKA

-1298 QLVLFGNGLAAYSA
+1298 QLVLFGNGLAAYSS

-1317 NMSKLSGAITQVE
+1317 NMSKLSSAITQVE

-1377 TAVIYMLNSAG
+1377 TAIIYMLNSAG

-1426 MMVGFSTTIR
+1426 MMVGFGTTIR

-1542 MSDEAI
+1542 MSDETI

-1776 SDLIEELQDMGPDA
+1776 SDLLEELQDMGPDA

-1851 YRDLWQ
+1851 YRALWQ

-1879 EKIGLIKN
+1879 EKVGLIKN
-1887 NTDLADLQFD
+1887 NTEDELQE
-1897 NMELEVSAL
+1897 M
-1906 DLHYLN
+1906 
-1912 ANVEAVKLL
+1912 ANTAQKVLTEAGW
-1921 DEIRVISR
+1921 D
-1929 PHGLDRVFPVTKLE
+1929 
-1943 IPLDSPENTQ
+1943 
-1953 FTLGDTVQTSLTSVN
+1953 
-1968 NQISA
+1968 
-1973 AILEKIDGLPKAH
+1973 
-1986 NILKEAKENATQI
+1986 
-1999 MTAATTGYIT
+1999 
-2009 ITRDEY
+2009 
-2015 GSDTLYISNIRDYTK
+2015 
-2030 ADKLWKWNMNGLGY
+2030 
-2044 SKDYGKTFGFAIT
+2044 
-2057 MDGSIVADYI
+2057 
-2067 TTGVLNADVIRAG
+2067 
-2080 TLKDYGGNFS
+2080 
-2090 LDFETGKLTMKK
+2090 ETGKQIVKGLTEGVQSEK
-2102 GSIDIGGGNFTVDEE
+2102 SSFVDEITQ
-2117 GNLTARRGT
+2117 LAL
-2126 FAGTLAAAKGTFS
+2126 AGVQAAKS
-2139 GTLVGVDGNFKGVV
+2139 TLDIHSPSRVFREIGNYTGLGFVKGLQDYVDRSY
-2153 QASDFLDR
+2153 A
-2161 AGNSMMDDERFKSKY
+2161 
-2176 LSVYGLTVT
+2176 
-2185 NGVRTTFA
+2185 
-2193 VDSSGSVTIDG
+2193 
-2204 KVTLSAGSTINWA
+2204 AGSEMAESAEGGLSGVLQTI
-2217 SVTNQNLTSNPAYS
+2217 
-2231 LASTANANAAT
+2231 
-2242 AKSAADDAYD
+2242 AD
-2252 EASAAWSRANK
+2252 
-2263 AYQDRC
+2263 
-2269 TDQNVFDVLTS
+2269 
-2280 GGTKFGIFSD
+2280 I
-2290 SYSGRLYIN
+2290 
-2299 ADYIRSGTINADYI
+2299 
-2313 DLSCDYGGFC
+2313 
-2323 KGHGS
+2323 
-2328 DGQHTTYGAMM
+2328 
-2339 YGSNGPG
+2339 
-2346 WEPYIIVTNA
+2346 
-2356 GARISGTGAD
+2356 
-2366 LVVSGGITMSE
+2366 VSGGFDM
-2377 EPSYGSDLR
+2377 EPVIRPVLDLSAVSAGADALNNLFYSQRAVGLVGQAAVAFEAQRSGSSQTTISVDNDDVVAELR
-2386 IKNSID
+2386 TLRGEMASMLERMEKLRVVLNTGALVGE
-2392 YDLASYEAFFL
+2392 LAE
-2403 ALKPSTFKYNKGT
+2403 PM
-2416 SGRKH
+2416 
-2421 FGFIAQ
+2421 
-2427 DVEQAMLDTGL
+2427 D
-2438 TSDQLAALVK
+2438 AALGK
-2448 DPVKE
+2448 R
-2453 ILSDG
+2453 STQRGRG
-2458 ITDYR
+2458 I
-2463 YSIRYGELIALN
+2463 
-2475 THMIQKLYQMVEEL
+2475 
-2489 LQQKE
+2489 
-2494 G
+2494 

>member
-1 MTTEALVGTLRNY
+1 MSTTIDERVVEMRFDNRQFEAGVKTSLSTLDKLKEGLDLDGAAKGLKGLGDAAKKCDLSTLSNSVETVRMKFSALEVMAVTALSNITNSVINTGKRMIESFTLEPPKQGFDEYELKMGSIQTIMMSTGASLEEVNKYLQELNTYSDKTIYSFQDMTSNIGKFTNAGVGLEDAVMAIQGVSNVAAVSGANANEASRAMYNFAQALSAGYVKLIDWKSIENANMATVEFKTQLLESAVACGTLTKTADGMYKTVKGNVIDATHNFNDSLQDQWMTTEALVGTLRNY

-55 ILFGDFDEAKELW
+55 ILFGDFEEAKELW

-778 MLVAAGALAVLTPVL
+778 MLVAAGALAILTPVL

-826 PLVPTILALAGA
+826 PLVPTILALSGA

-860 SAIAVGITA
+860 SAIAVGITT

-893 ALIPAIAEKLGE
+893 ALIPAVAEKLGE

-911 GVIAQGAPAIG
+911 GVITQGAPAIG

-1039 SAMIGVLGMGALIA
+1039 SAMIGVLGIGALIA

-1190 SGMDADL
+1190 SGMDTDL
-1197 VSKAATAGK
+1197 VSKAAT
-1206 ALAEMATTL
+1206 
-1215 PNSGG
+1215 
-1220 VVGFFAGENDMD
+1220 
-1232 KFGEQLV
+1232 
-1239 PFGKAMKDYSLAVKG
+1239 
-1254 MDVGAVSNSASAGKA
+1254 AGKA

-1330 KLVALADTVK
+1330 KLVALADMVK

-1377 TAVIYMLNSAG
+1377 TAIIYMLNSAG

-1548 KVAQKGLDSFKD
+1548 KVAQNGLDSFKD

-1790 IAQIKALNNMS
+1790 IAQIKALNQMS

-1851 YRDLWQ
+1851 YRALWQ

-1879 EKIGLIKN
+1879 EKVGLIKN
-1887 NTDLADLQFD
+1887 NTEDELQEMADTAQKVLT
-1897 NMELEVSAL
+1897 
-1906 DLHYLN
+1906 
-1912 ANVEAVKLL
+1912 EAGW
-1921 DEIRVISR
+1921 D
-1929 PHGLDRVFPVTKLE
+1929 
-1943 IPLDSPENTQ
+1943 
-1953 FTLGDTVQTSLTSVN
+1953 
-1968 NQISA
+1968 
-1973 AILEKIDGLPKAH
+1973 
-1986 NILKEAKENATQI
+1986 
-1999 MTAATTGYIT
+1999 
-2009 ITRDEY
+2009 
-2015 GSDTLYISNIRDYTK
+2015 
-2030 ADKLWKWNMNGLGY
+2030 
-2044 SKDYGKTFGFAIT
+2044 
-2057 MDGSIVADYI
+2057 
-2067 TTGVLNADVIRAG
+2067 
-2080 TLKDYGGNFS
+2080 
-2090 LDFETGKLTMKK
+2090 ETGKQIVKGLTEGVQSEK
-2102 GSIDIGGGNFTVDEE
+2102 SSFVDEITQ
-2117 GNLTARRGT
+2117 LAL
-2126 FAGTLAAAKGTFS
+2126 AGVQAAKS
-2139 GTLVGVDGNFKGVV
+2139 TLDIHSPSRVFREIGNYTGLGFVKGLQDYVDRSY
-2153 QASDFLDR
+2153 A
-2161 AGNSMMDDERFKSKY
+2161 
-2176 LSVYGLTVT
+2176 
-2185 NGVRTTFA
+2185 
-2193 VDSSGSVTIDG
+2193 
-2204 KVTLSAGSTINWA
+2204 AGSEMAESAEGGLSGVLQTI
-2217 SVTNQNLTSNPAYS
+2217 
-2231 LASTANANAAT
+2231 
-2242 AKSAADDAYD
+2242 AD
-2252 EASAAWSRANK
+2252 
-2263 AYQDRC
+2263 
-2269 TDQNVFDVLTS
+2269 
-2280 GGTKFGIFSD
+2280 I
-2290 SYSGRLYIN
+2290 
-2299 ADYIRSGTINADYI
+2299 
-2313 DLSCDYGGFC
+2313 
-2323 KGHGS
+2323 
-2328 DGQHTTYGAMM
+2328 
-2339 YGSNGPG
+2339 
-2346 WEPYIIVTNA
+2346 
-2356 GARISGTGAD
+2356 
-2366 LVVSGGITMSE
+2366 VSGGFDM
-2377 EPSYGSDLR
+2377 EPVIRPVLDLSAVSAGADALNNLFYSQRAVGLVGQAAVAFEAQRGGSSQTTISVDNDDVVAELR
-2386 IKNSID
+2386 T
-2392 YDLASYEAFFL
+2392 LRGEMAS
-2403 ALKPSTFKYNKGT
+2403 
-2416 SGRKH
+2416 
-2421 FGFIAQ
+2421 
-2427 DVEQAMLDTGL
+2427 MLERMEKLRVVLNTG
-2438 TSDQLAALVK
+2438 ALV
-2448 DPVKE
+2448 
-2453 ILSDG
+2453 
-2458 ITDYR
+2458 
-2463 YSIRYGELIALN
+2463 GELAEPMDVALGQRS
-2475 THMIQKLYQMVEEL
+2475 TQRGRGI
-2489 LQQKE
+2489 
-2494 G
+2494 

>member
-1 MTTEALVGTLRNY
+1 MSTTIDERVVEMRFDNRQFEAGVKTSLSTLDKLKEGLDLDGAAKGLKGLGDAAKKCDLSTLSNSVETVRMKFSALEVMAVTALSNITNSVINTGKRMIESFTLEPPKQGFDEYELKMGSIQTIMMSTGASLEEVNKYLQELNTYSDKTIYSFQDMTSNIGKFTNAGVGLEDAVMAIQGVSNVAAVSGANANEASRAMYNFAQALSAGYVKLIDWKSIENANMATVEFKTQLLESAVACGTLTKTADGMYKTVKGNVIDATHNFNDSLQDQWMTTEALVGTLRNY

-150 MLSDTA
+150 TLSDTA

-170 LDICKRAIGAIL
+170 LDICKQVIGAIL

-204 SIGEWLVKLDEAIK
+204 SIGEWLAKLDEAIK
-218 KNDAFGKGIEEISD
+218 KNDAFGKGIEKISD

-259 AKESMKELFGTAEEN
+259 AKESMKELFGTAEEK

-557 LASVCTDLATLEWNG
+557 LASVCTDLATLEWDG
-572 LVKGLTGVGVLLAEV
+572 LAKGLTGVGVLLAEV

-655 AKGLVSTGIAM
+655 AKGLVSTGVAM

-693 GLVAMGGALAEVAI
+693 GLVAMGGALAE
-707 AMKVMPK
+707 
-714 NTISVGIGLIAVGA
+714 L
-728 ALEIV
+728 AL
-733 ANALGKMGGMTWEE
+733 
-747 IAKGL
+747 
-752 VTMGGALAE
+752 
-761 LAIGLNVMN
+761 GLNVMN

-778 MLVAAGALAVLTPVL
+778 MLVAAGALAILTPVL

-884 LSTIITGIA
+884 LSAIITGIA
-893 ALIPAIAEKLGE
+893 ALIPAVAEKLGE

-1086 TAIGGFVGGIVGG
+1086 TAIGGFVGGIIGG

-1157 GIASWFTGSSSLSD
+1157 GIASWFTGGSSLSD

-1180 ESMAEFSNAI
+1180 ESMTEFSNAI

-1388 TTIRQNQTIVNVAMA
+1388 TIIRQNQTIVNVAMA
-1403 ELMLAMAATVKAHT
+1403 ELMLAMAATVKANT

-1442 RTAMQSVMLVVVA
+1442 RTAMQSVMLVVVT

-1655 DLQVYQLEKEISDA
+1655 DLQVYQLEKEIGDA

-1851 YRDLWQ
+1851 YRALWQ

-1879 EKIGLIKN
+1879 EKVGLIKN
-1887 NTDLADLQFD
+1887 NTEDELQEMADTAQKVLT
-1897 NMELEVSAL
+1897 
-1906 DLHYLN
+1906 
-1912 ANVEAVKLL
+1912 EAGW
-1921 DEIRVISR
+1921 D
-1929 PHGLDRVFPVTKLE
+1929 
-1943 IPLDSPENTQ
+1943 
-1953 FTLGDTVQTSLTSVN
+1953 
-1968 NQISA
+1968 
-1973 AILEKIDGLPKAH
+1973 
-1986 NILKEAKENATQI
+1986 
-1999 MTAATTGYIT
+1999 
-2009 ITRDEY
+2009 
-2015 GSDTLYISNIRDYTK
+2015 
-2030 ADKLWKWNMNGLGY
+2030 
-2044 SKDYGKTFGFAIT
+2044 
-2057 MDGSIVADYI
+2057 
-2067 TTGVLNADVIRAG
+2067 
-2080 TLKDYGGNFS
+2080 
-2090 LDFETGKLTMKK
+2090 ETGKQIVKGLTEGVQSEK
-2102 GSIDIGGGNFTVDEE
+2102 SSFVDEITQ
-2117 GNLTARRGT
+2117 LAL
-2126 FAGTLAAAKGTFS
+2126 AGVQAAKS
-2139 GTLVGVDGNFKGVV
+2139 TLDINSPSRVFREIGNYTGLGFVKGLQDYVDRSY
-2153 QASDFLDR
+2153 A
-2161 AGNSMMDDERFKSKY
+2161 
-2176 LSVYGLTVT
+2176 
-2185 NGVRTTFA
+2185 
-2193 VDSSGSVTIDG
+2193 
-2204 KVTLSAGSTINWA
+2204 AGSEMAESAEGGLSGVLQTI
-2217 SVTNQNLTSNPAYS
+2217 
-2231 LASTANANAAT
+2231 
-2242 AKSAADDAYD
+2242 AD
-2252 EASAAWSRANK
+2252 
-2263 AYQDRC
+2263 
-2269 TDQNVFDVLTS
+2269 
-2280 GGTKFGIFSD
+2280 I
-2290 SYSGRLYIN
+2290 
-2299 ADYIRSGTINADYI
+2299 
-2313 DLSCDYGGFC
+2313 
-2323 KGHGS
+2323 
-2328 DGQHTTYGAMM
+2328 
-2339 YGSNGPG
+2339 
-2346 WEPYIIVTNA
+2346 
-2356 GARISGTGAD
+2356 
-2366 LVVSGGITMSE
+2366 VSGGFDM
-2377 EPSYGSDLR
+2377 EPVIRPVLDLSAVSAGADALNNLFYSQRAVGLVGQAAVAFEAQRGGSSQTTISVDNDDVVAELR
-2386 IKNSID
+2386 T
-2392 YDLASYEAFFL
+2392 LRGEMAS
-2403 ALKPSTFKYNKGT
+2403 
-2416 SGRKH
+2416 
-2421 FGFIAQ
+2421 
-2427 DVEQAMLDTGL
+2427 MLERMEKLRVVLNTG
-2438 TSDQLAALVK
+2438 ALV
-2448 DPVKE
+2448 
-2453 ILSDG
+2453 
-2458 ITDYR
+2458 
-2463 YSIRYGELIALN
+2463 GELAEPMDVALGQRS
-2475 THMIQKLYQMVEEL
+2475 TQRGRGI
-2489 LQQKE
+2489 
-2494 G
+2494 

>member
-1 MTTEALVGTLRNY
+1 MSTTIDERVVEMRFDNRQFEAGVKTSLSTLDKLKEGLDLDGAAKGLKGLGDAAKKCDLSTLSNSVETVRMKFSALEVMAVTALSNITNSVINTGKRMIESFTLEPVKQGFDEYELKMGSIQTIMMSTGASLEEVNKYLQELNTYSDKTIYSFQDMTSNIGKFTNAGVGLEDAVMAIQGVSNVAAVSGANANEASRAMYNFAQALSAGYVKLIDWKSIENANMATVEFKTQLLESAVACGTLTKTADGMYKTVKGNVIDATHNFNDSLQDQWMTTEALVGTLRNY

-33 TFSQLIDTLKEAAG
+33 TFSQLIDTLKEVAG

-103 ESLKNTL
+103 ESLKNML

-150 MLSDTA
+150 TLSDTA

-232 FVSGAVTAIKNFA
+232 FVSGAVTAINNFA
-245 ESVREYLGLPTLDE
+245 KSVREYLGLPTLDE
-259 AKESMKELFGTAEEN
+259 AKESMKELFGTAEEK

-287 EKLKERAGQ
+287 EKLKERASQ

-572 LVKGLTGVGVLLAEV
+572 LAKGLTGVGVLLAEV

-693 GLVAMGGALAEVAI
+693 GLV
-707 AMKVMPK
+707 
-714 NTISVGIGLIAVGA
+714 
-728 ALEIV
+728 
-733 ANALGKMGGMTWEE
+733 
-747 IAKGL
+747 
-752 VTMGGALAE
+752 TMGGALAE

-770 GTLPGSAA
+770 GTLSGSAA
-778 MLVAAGALAVLTPVL
+778 MLVAAGALAILTPVL

-1180 ESMAEFSNAI
+1180 ESMTEFSNAI

-1254 MDVGAVSNSASAGKA
+1254 MDVSAVSNSASAGKA

-1317 NMSKLSGAITQVE
+1317 NMSKLSSAITQVE

-1349 FTNALVLLANTSI
+1349 FTNALVLLANASI

-1377 TAVIYMLNSAG
+1377 TAIIYMLNSAG

-1426 MMVGFSTTIR
+1426 MMVGFGTTIR

-1851 YRDLWQ
+1851 YRVLWQ

-1879 EKIGLIKN
+1879 EKVGLIKN
-1887 NTDLADLQFD
+1887 NTEDELQEMADTAQKVLT
-1897 NMELEVSAL
+1897 
-1906 DLHYLN
+1906 
-1912 ANVEAVKLL
+1912 EAGW
-1921 DEIRVISR
+1921 D
-1929 PHGLDRVFPVTKLE
+1929 
-1943 IPLDSPENTQ
+1943 
-1953 FTLGDTVQTSLTSVN
+1953 
-1968 NQISA
+1968 
-1973 AILEKIDGLPKAH
+1973 
-1986 NILKEAKENATQI
+1986 
-1999 MTAATTGYIT
+1999 
-2009 ITRDEY
+2009 
-2015 GSDTLYISNIRDYTK
+2015 
-2030 ADKLWKWNMNGLGY
+2030 
-2044 SKDYGKTFGFAIT
+2044 
-2057 MDGSIVADYI
+2057 
-2067 TTGVLNADVIRAG
+2067 
-2080 TLKDYGGNFS
+2080 
-2090 LDFETGKLTMKK
+2090 ETGKQIVKGLTEGVQSEK
-2102 GSIDIGGGNFTVDEE
+2102 SSFVDEITQ
-2117 GNLTARRGT
+2117 LAL
-2126 FAGTLAAAKGTFS
+2126 AGVQAAKS
-2139 GTLVGVDGNFKGVV
+2139 TLDINSPSRVFREIGNYTGLGFVKGL
-2153 QASDFLDR
+2153 QDYADR
-2161 AGNSMMDDERFKSKY
+2161 SYA
-2176 LSVYGLTVT
+2176 
-2185 NGVRTTFA
+2185 
-2193 VDSSGSVTIDG
+2193 
-2204 KVTLSAGSTINWA
+2204 AGSEMAESAEGGLSGVLQTI
-2217 SVTNQNLTSNPAYS
+2217 
-2231 LASTANANAAT
+2231 
-2242 AKSAADDAYD
+2242 AD
-2252 EASAAWSRANK
+2252 
-2263 AYQDRC
+2263 
-2269 TDQNVFDVLTS
+2269 
-2280 GGTKFGIFSD
+2280 I
-2290 SYSGRLYIN
+2290 
-2299 ADYIRSGTINADYI
+2299 
-2313 DLSCDYGGFC
+2313 
-2323 KGHGS
+2323 
-2328 DGQHTTYGAMM
+2328 
-2339 YGSNGPG
+2339 
-2346 WEPYIIVTNA
+2346 
-2356 GARISGTGAD
+2356 
-2366 LVVSGGITMSE
+2366 VSGGFDM
-2377 EPSYGSDLR
+2377 EPVIRPVLDLSAVSAGADALNNLFYSQRAVGLVGQAAVAFEAQRGGSSQTTISVDNDDVVAELR
-2386 IKNSID
+2386 TLRGEMASMLERMEKLRVVLNTGALVGE
-2392 YDLASYEAFFL
+2392 LAE
-2403 ALKPSTFKYNKGT
+2403 PM
-2416 SGRKH
+2416 
-2421 FGFIAQ
+2421 
-2427 DVEQAMLDTGL
+2427 D
-2438 TSDQLAALVK
+2438 AALGQR
-2448 DPVKE
+2448 
-2453 ILSDG
+2453 STQRGRG
-2458 ITDYR
+2458 I
-2463 YSIRYGELIALN
+2463 
-2475 THMIQKLYQMVEEL
+2475 
-2489 LQQKE
+2489 
-2494 G
+2494 

>member
-1 MTTEALVGTLRNY
+1 MSTTIDERVVEMRFDNRQFEAGVKTSLSTLDKLKEGLDLDGAAKGLKGLGDAAKKCDLSTLSNSVETVRMKFSALEVMAVTALSNITNSVINTGKRMIESFTLEPVKQGFDEYELKMGSIQTIMMSTGASLEEVNKYLQELNTYSDKTIYSFQDMTSNIGKFTNAGVGLEDAVMAIQGVSNVAAVSGANANEASRAMYNFAQALSAGYVKLIDWKSIENANMATVEFKTQLLESAVACGTLTKTADGMYKTVKGNVIDATHNFNDSLQDQWMTTEALVGTLRNY

-55 ILFGDFDEAKELW
+55 ILFGDFEEAKELW

-150 MLSDTA
+150 TLSDTA

-170 LDICKRAIGAIL
+170 LDICKQAIGAIL

-204 SIGEWLVKLDEAIK
+204 SIGEWLVK
-218 KNDAFGKGIEEISD
+218 
-232 FVSGAVTAIKNFA
+232 
-245 ESVREYLGLPTLDE
+245 LDE

-515 GVAGVTALMAAMVGA
+515 GVSGVTALMAAMVGA

-557 LASVCTDLATLEWNG
+557 LASVCTDLATLEWDG
-572 LVKGLTGVGVLLAEV
+572 LAKGLTGVGVLLAEV

-636 GSIGV
+636 GSIGI
-641 LLAEITVFTKLTGN
+641 LLAEITVFTKLTGD

-714 NTISVGIGLIAVGA
+714 NTISVGVGLIAVGA

-778 MLVAAGALAVLTPVL
+778 MLVAAGALAILTPVL

-884 LSTIITGIA
+884 LSAIITGIA

-1703 AQLASDIQAENDK
+1703 SQLASDIQAENDK

-1776 SDLIEELQDMGPDA
+1776 SDLLEELQDMGPDA
-1790 IAQIKALNNMS
+1790 IAQIKALNDMS

-1851 YRDLWQ
+1851 YRVLWQ

-1879 EKIGLIKN
+1879 EKVGLIKN
-1887 NTDLADLQFD
+1887 NTEDELQEMADTAQKVLT
-1897 NMELEVSAL
+1897 
-1906 DLHYLN
+1906 
-1912 ANVEAVKLL
+1912 EAGW
-1921 DEIRVISR
+1921 D
-1929 PHGLDRVFPVTKLE
+1929 
-1943 IPLDSPENTQ
+1943 
-1953 FTLGDTVQTSLTSVN
+1953 
-1968 NQISA
+1968 
-1973 AILEKIDGLPKAH
+1973 
-1986 NILKEAKENATQI
+1986 
-1999 MTAATTGYIT
+1999 
-2009 ITRDEY
+2009 
-2015 GSDTLYISNIRDYTK
+2015 
-2030 ADKLWKWNMNGLGY
+2030 
-2044 SKDYGKTFGFAIT
+2044 
-2057 MDGSIVADYI
+2057 
-2067 TTGVLNADVIRAG
+2067 
-2080 TLKDYGGNFS
+2080 
-2090 LDFETGKLTMKK
+2090 ETGKQIVKGLTEGVQSEK
-2102 GSIDIGGGNFTVDEE
+2102 SSFVDEITQ
-2117 GNLTARRGT
+2117 LVL
-2126 FAGTLAAAKGTFS
+2126 AGVQAAKS
-2139 GTLVGVDGNFKGVV
+2139 TLDINSPSRVFREIGNYTGLGFVKGLQDYVDRSY
-2153 QASDFLDR
+2153 A
-2161 AGNSMMDDERFKSKY
+2161 
-2176 LSVYGLTVT
+2176 
-2185 NGVRTTFA
+2185 
-2193 VDSSGSVTIDG
+2193 
-2204 KVTLSAGSTINWA
+2204 AGSEMAESAEGGLSGVLQTI
-2217 SVTNQNLTSNPAYS
+2217 
-2231 LASTANANAAT
+2231 
-2242 AKSAADDAYD
+2242 AD
-2252 EASAAWSRANK
+2252 
-2263 AYQDRC
+2263 
-2269 TDQNVFDVLTS
+2269 
-2280 GGTKFGIFSD
+2280 I
-2290 SYSGRLYIN
+2290 
-2299 ADYIRSGTINADYI
+2299 
-2313 DLSCDYGGFC
+2313 
-2323 KGHGS
+2323 
-2328 DGQHTTYGAMM
+2328 
-2339 YGSNGPG
+2339 
-2346 WEPYIIVTNA
+2346 
-2356 GARISGTGAD
+2356 
-2366 LVVSGGITMSE
+2366 VSGGFDM
-2377 EPSYGSDLR
+2377 EPVIRPVLDLSAVSAGADALNNLFYSQRAVGLVGQAAVAFEAQRGGSSQTTISVDNDDVVAELR
-2386 IKNSID
+2386 T
-2392 YDLASYEAFFL
+2392 LRGEMAS
-2403 ALKPSTFKYNKGT
+2403 
-2416 SGRKH
+2416 
-2421 FGFIAQ
+2421 
-2427 DVEQAMLDTGL
+2427 MLERMEKLRVVLNTG
-2438 TSDQLAALVK
+2438 ALV
-2448 DPVKE
+2448 
-2453 ILSDG
+2453 
-2458 ITDYR
+2458 
-2463 YSIRYGELIALN
+2463 GELAEPMDVALGQRS
-2475 THMIQKLYQMVEEL
+2475 TQRGRGI
-2489 LQQKE
+2489 
-2494 G
+2494 

>member
-1 MTTEALVGTLRNY
+1 MSTTIDERVVEMRFDNRQFEAG
-14 ADETT
+14 
-19 DIGKKAFAAAQDVK
+19 VK
-33 TFSQLIDTLKEAAG
+33 TSLSTLDKLKEGLDLDGAAKG
-47 SGWANTWE
+47 LKG
-55 ILFGDFDEAKELW
+55 LGDAAKKCD
-68 TGLSQAIGGFIDTQS
+68 LSTLS
-83 DARNS
+83 NS
-88 VLQGWKDLGGRTELI
+88 VE
-103 ESLKNTL
+103 
-110 KGIGTVIKPITEAF
+110 TV
-124 RDIFPPTTA
+124 RM
-133 EQLHN
+133 
-138 LTEGLLKFTEKL
+138 KFSALEV
-150 MLSDTA
+150 M
-156 SENLKNTFKGLFAI
+156 
-170 LDICKRAIGAIL
+170 
-182 GPVGSLL
+182 
-189 GKVTGL
+189 
-195 GGGVLGVTG
+195 
-204 SIGEWLVKLDEAIK
+204 
-218 KNDAFGKGIEEISD
+218 
-232 FVSGAVTAIKNFA
+232 AVTAL
-245 ESVREYLGLPTLDE
+245 S
-259 AKESMKELFGTAEEN
+259 N
-274 IQVPGLE
+274 I
-281 LLHTIL
+281 
-287 EKLKERAGQ
+287 
-296 VKDAIVGLKDGISD
+296 
-310 AFSKIGG
+310 
-317 NTDVSKFAA
+317 
-326 LIQALSIAAKKIGGG
+326 
-341 IFDALGNGI
+341 
-350 NKIVT
+350 
-355 AVSNADFS
+355 
-363 GIIDLLN
+363 
-370 GISIGGIAI
+370 
-379 AITKFTNS
+379 TNS
-387 LTKPFDEVG
+387 VINTGKRMIESFTLEPPKQGFDE
-396 GLLDNV
+396 
-402 KGILDGVRGCFE
+402 
-414 AYQTQLK
+414 Y
-421 AGTLL
+421 
-426 KIASAIAILAASIVA
+426 
-441 ISLIDSEKLSASL
+441 
-454 GAITVLFAEL
+454 EL
-464 MASMSVFTKISG
+464 
-476 DVKGAVKSST
+476 
-486 VMLAMSTSILI
+486 
-497 LASALKKIGDL
+497 
-508 DGGQLAK
+508 
-515 GVAGVTALMAAMVGA
+515 
-530 VKLLNM
+530 
-536 SGGSSMKGAT
+536 
-546 QMVLFAASIKI
+546 
-557 LASVCTDLATLEWNG
+557 
-572 LVKGLTGVGVLLAEV
+572 
-587 SLFMNTAKF
+587 
-596 SGKSLTTAAGIVI
+596 
-609 LASAIK
+609 
-615 ILASACKDLGSLDF
+615 
-629 GQLVKGL
+629 
-636 GSIGV
+636 
-641 LLAEITVFTKLTGN
+641 
-655 AKGLVSTGIAM
+655 
-666 IGIGA
+666 
-671 AMKIFAS
+671 
-678 AMGDFGNLDW
+678 
-688 NQIAK
+688 
-693 GLVAMGGALAEVAI
+693 
-707 AMKVMPK
+707 
-714 NTISVGIGLIAVGA
+714 
-728 ALEIV
+728 
-733 ANALGKMGGMTWEE
+733 KMG
-747 IAKGL
+747 
-752 VTMGGALAE
+752 
-761 LAIGLNVMN
+761 
-770 GTLPGSAA
+770 S
-778 MLVAAGALAVLTPVL
+778 
-793 LALGSMSWESIA
+793 
-805 KGLVT
+805 
-810 IAGAFTVI
+810 
-818 GVAGLVLT
+818 
-826 PLVPTILALAGA
+826 
-838 FALIGVGTAAIGAG
+838 TAAIGAG

-884 LSTIITGIA
+884 LSAIITGIA

-1180 ESMAEFSNAI
+1180 ESMTEFSNAI

-1776 SDLIEELQDMGPDA
+1776 SGLIEELQDMGPDA

-1851 YRDLWQ
+1851 YRALWQ

-1879 EKIGLIKN
+1879 EKVGLIKN
-1887 NTDLADLQFD
+1887 NTEDELQEMADTAQKVLT
-1897 NMELEVSAL
+1897 
-1906 DLHYLN
+1906 
-1912 ANVEAVKLL
+1912 EAGW
-1921 DEIRVISR
+1921 D
-1929 PHGLDRVFPVTKLE
+1929 
-1943 IPLDSPENTQ
+1943 
-1953 FTLGDTVQTSLTSVN
+1953 
-1968 NQISA
+1968 
-1973 AILEKIDGLPKAH
+1973 
-1986 NILKEAKENATQI
+1986 
-1999 MTAATTGYIT
+1999 
-2009 ITRDEY
+2009 
-2015 GSDTLYISNIRDYTK
+2015 
-2030 ADKLWKWNMNGLGY
+2030 
-2044 SKDYGKTFGFAIT
+2044 
-2057 MDGSIVADYI
+2057 
-2067 TTGVLNADVIRAG
+2067 
-2080 TLKDYGGNFS
+2080 
-2090 LDFETGKLTMKK
+2090 ETGKQIVKGLTEGVQSEK
-2102 GSIDIGGGNFTVDEE
+2102 SSFVDEITQ
-2117 GNLTARRGT
+2117 LAL
-2126 FAGTLAAAKGTFS
+2126 AGVQAAKS
-2139 GTLVGVDGNFKGVV
+2139 TLDIHSPSRVFREIGNYTGLGFVKGLQDYVDRSY
-2153 QASDFLDR
+2153 A
-2161 AGNSMMDDERFKSKY
+2161 
-2176 LSVYGLTVT
+2176 
-2185 NGVRTTFA
+2185 
-2193 VDSSGSVTIDG
+2193 
-2204 KVTLSAGSTINWA
+2204 AGSEMAESAEGGLSGVLQTI
-2217 SVTNQNLTSNPAYS
+2217 
-2231 LASTANANAAT
+2231 
-2242 AKSAADDAYD
+2242 AD
-2252 EASAAWSRANK
+2252 
-2263 AYQDRC
+2263 
-2269 TDQNVFDVLTS
+2269 
-2280 GGTKFGIFSD
+2280 I
-2290 SYSGRLYIN
+2290 
-2299 ADYIRSGTINADYI
+2299 
-2313 DLSCDYGGFC
+2313 
-2323 KGHGS
+2323 
-2328 DGQHTTYGAMM
+2328 
-2339 YGSNGPG
+2339 
-2346 WEPYIIVTNA
+2346 
-2356 GARISGTGAD
+2356 
-2366 LVVSGGITMSE
+2366 VSGGFDM
-2377 EPSYGSDLR
+2377 EPVIRPVLDLSAVSAGADALNNLFYSQRAVGLVGQAAVAFEAQRSGSGQTTISVDNDDVVAELR
-2386 IKNSID
+2386 T
-2392 YDLASYEAFFL
+2392 LRGEMAS
-2403 ALKPSTFKYNKGT
+2403 
-2416 SGRKH
+2416 
-2421 FGFIAQ
+2421 
-2427 DVEQAMLDTGL
+2427 MLERMEKLRVVLNTG
-2438 TSDQLAALVK
+2438 ALV
-2448 DPVKE
+2448 
-2453 ILSDG
+2453 
-2458 ITDYR
+2458 
-2463 YSIRYGELIALN
+2463 GELAEPMDVALGQRS
-2475 THMIQKLYQMVEEL
+2475 TQRGRGI
-2489 LQQKE
+2489 
-2494 G
+2494 

>member
-1 MTTEALVGTLRNY
+1 M
-14 ADETT
+14 
-19 DIGKKAFAAAQDVK
+19 
-33 TFSQLIDTLKEAAG
+33 
-47 SGWANTWE
+47 
-55 ILFGDFDEAKELW
+55 
-68 TGLSQAIGGFIDTQS
+68 
-83 DARNS
+83 
-88 VLQGWKDLGGRTELI
+88 
-103 ESLKNTL
+103 
-110 KGIGTVIKPITEAF
+110 
-124 RDIFPPTTA
+124 
-133 EQLHN
+133 
-138 LTEGLLKFTEKL
+138 
-150 MLSDTA
+150 
-156 SENLKNTFKGLFAI
+156 
-170 LDICKRAIGAIL
+170 
-182 GPVGSLL
+182 
-189 GKVTGL
+189 
-195 GGGVLGVTG
+195 
-204 SIGEWLVKLDEAIK
+204 
-218 KNDAFGKGIEEISD
+218 
-232 FVSGAVTAIKNFA
+232 
-245 ESVREYLGLPTLDE
+245 
-259 AKESMKELFGTAEEN
+259 
-274 IQVPGLE
+274 
-281 LLHTIL
+281 
-287 EKLKERAGQ
+287 
-296 VKDAIVGLKDGISD
+296 
-310 AFSKIGG
+310 
-317 NTDVSKFAA
+317 
-326 LIQALSIAAKKIGGG
+326 
-341 IFDALGNGI
+341 
-350 NKIVT
+350 
-355 AVSNADFS
+355 
-363 GIIDLLN
+363 
-370 GISIGGIAI
+370 
-379 AITKFTNS
+379 
-387 LTKPFDEVG
+387 
-396 GLLDNV
+396 
-402 KGILDGVRGCFE
+402 
-414 AYQTQLK
+414 
-421 AGTLL
+421 
-426 KIASAIAILAASIVA
+426 
-441 ISLIDSEKLSASL
+441 
-454 GAITVLFAEL
+454 
-464 MASMSVFTKISG
+464 
-476 DVKGAVKSST
+476 
-486 VMLAMSTSILI
+486 
-497 LASALKKIGDL
+497 
-508 DGGQLAK
+508 
-515 GVAGVTALMAAMVGA
+515 
-530 VKLLNM
+530 
-536 SGGSSMKGAT
+536 
-546 QMVLFAASIKI
+546 
-557 LASVCTDLATLEWNG
+557 
-572 LVKGLTGVGVLLAEV
+572 
-587 SLFMNTAKF
+587 
-596 SGKSLTTAAGIVI
+596 
-609 LASAIK
+609 
-615 ILASACKDLGSLDF
+615 
-629 GQLVKGL
+629 
-636 GSIGV
+636 
-641 LLAEITVFTKLTGN
+641 
-655 AKGLVSTGIAM
+655 
-666 IGIGA
+666 
-671 AMKIFAS
+671 
-678 AMGDFGNLDW
+678 
-688 NQIAK
+688 
-693 GLVAMGGALAEVAI
+693 
-707 AMKVMPK
+707 
-714 NTISVGIGLIAVGA
+714 
-728 ALEIV
+728 
-733 ANALGKMGGMTWEE
+733 
-747 IAKGL
+747 
-752 VTMGGALAE
+752 
-761 LAIGLNVMN
+761 
-770 GTLPGSAA
+770 
-778 MLVAAGALAVLTPVL
+778 
-793 LALGSMSWESIA
+793 
-805 KGLVT
+805 
-810 IAGAFTVI
+810 
-818 GVAGLVLT
+818 
-826 PLVPTILALAGA
+826 
-838 FALIGVGTAAIGAG
+838 
-852 LLAAGAGL
+852 
-860 SAIAVGITA
+860 
-869 LATSLGAGVTVIVAG
+869 AG

-893 ALIPAIAEKLGE
+893 ALIPAVAEKFGE

-1110 IGSDLAAFMTNVQPF
+1110 IGSDLAAFMTNVRPF

-1157 GIASWFTGSSSLSD
+1157 GISSWFTGGSSLSD

-1180 ESMAEFSNAI
+1180 ESMTEFSNAI

-1349 FTNALVLLANTSI
+1349 FTNALVLLANASI

-1442 RTAMQSVMLVVVA
+1442 RMAMQSVMLVVVA

-1776 SDLIEELQDMGPDA
+1776 SDLLEELQDMGPDA

-1851 YRDLWQ
+1851 YRALWQ

-1879 EKIGLIKN
+1879 EKVGLIKN
-1887 NTDLADLQFD
+1887 NTEDELQEMADTAQKVLT
-1897 NMELEVSAL
+1897 
-1906 DLHYLN
+1906 
-1912 ANVEAVKLL
+1912 EAGW
-1921 DEIRVISR
+1921 D
-1929 PHGLDRVFPVTKLE
+1929 
-1943 IPLDSPENTQ
+1943 
-1953 FTLGDTVQTSLTSVN
+1953 
-1968 NQISA
+1968 
-1973 AILEKIDGLPKAH
+1973 
-1986 NILKEAKENATQI
+1986 
-1999 MTAATTGYIT
+1999 
-2009 ITRDEY
+2009 
-2015 GSDTLYISNIRDYTK
+2015 
-2030 ADKLWKWNMNGLGY
+2030 
-2044 SKDYGKTFGFAIT
+2044 
-2057 MDGSIVADYI
+2057 
-2067 TTGVLNADVIRAG
+2067 
-2080 TLKDYGGNFS
+2080 
-2090 LDFETGKLTMKK
+2090 ETGKQIVKGLTEGVQSEK
-2102 GSIDIGGGNFTVDEE
+2102 SSFVDEITQ
-2117 GNLTARRGT
+2117 LAL
-2126 FAGTLAAAKGTFS
+2126 AGVQAAKS
-2139 GTLVGVDGNFKGVV
+2139 TLDINSPSRVFREIGNYTGLGFVKGLQDYVDRSY
-2153 QASDFLDR
+2153 A
-2161 AGNSMMDDERFKSKY
+2161 
-2176 LSVYGLTVT
+2176 
-2185 NGVRTTFA
+2185 
-2193 VDSSGSVTIDG
+2193 
-2204 KVTLSAGSTINWA
+2204 AGSEMAESAEGGLSGVLQTI
-2217 SVTNQNLTSNPAYS
+2217 
-2231 LASTANANAAT
+2231 
-2242 AKSAADDAYD
+2242 AD
-2252 EASAAWSRANK
+2252 
-2263 AYQDRC
+2263 
-2269 TDQNVFDVLTS
+2269 
-2280 GGTKFGIFSD
+2280 I
-2290 SYSGRLYIN
+2290 
-2299 ADYIRSGTINADYI
+2299 
-2313 DLSCDYGGFC
+2313 
-2323 KGHGS
+2323 
-2328 DGQHTTYGAMM
+2328 
-2339 YGSNGPG
+2339 
-2346 WEPYIIVTNA
+2346 
-2356 GARISGTGAD
+2356 
-2366 LVVSGGITMSE
+2366 VSGGFDM
-2377 EPSYGSDLR
+2377 EPVIRPVLDLSAVSAGADALNNLFYSQRAVGLVGQAAVAFEAQRGGSSQTTISVDNDDVVAELR
-2386 IKNSID
+2386 TLRGEMASMLERMEKLRVVLNTGALVGE
-2392 YDLASYEAFFL
+2392 LAE
-2403 ALKPSTFKYNKGT
+2403 PM
-2416 SGRKH
+2416 
-2421 FGFIAQ
+2421 
-2427 DVEQAMLDTGL
+2427 D
-2438 TSDQLAALVK
+2438 AALGQR
-2448 DPVKE
+2448 
-2453 ILSDG
+2453 STQRGRG
-2458 ITDYR
+2458 I
-2463 YSIRYGELIALN
+2463 
-2475 THMIQKLYQMVEEL
+2475 
-2489 LQQKE
+2489 
-2494 G
+2494 

>member
-1 MTTEALVGTLRNY
+1 MSTTIDERVVEMRFDNRQFEAGVKTSLSTLDKLKEGLDLDGAAKGLKGLGDAAKKCDLSTLSNSVETVRMKFSALEVMAVTALSNITNSVINTGKRMIESFILEPVKQGFDEYELKMGSIQTIMMSTGASLEEVNKYLQELNTYSDKTIYSFQDMTSNIGKFTNAGVGLEDAVMAIQGVSNVAAVSGANANEASRAMYNFAQALSAGYVKLIDWKSIENANMATVEFKTQLLESAVACGTLTKTADGMYKTVKGNVIDATHNFNDSLQDQWMTTEALVGTLRNY

-33 TFSQLIDTLKEAAG
+33 TFSQLMDTLKEAAG

-55 ILFGDFDEAKELW
+55 ILFGDFEEAKELW

-150 MLSDTA
+150 TLSDTA
-156 SENLKNTFKGLFAI
+156 SENLKSTFKGLFAI

-204 SIGEWLVKLDEAIK
+204 SIGEWLAKLDEAIK
-218 KNDAFGKGIEEISD
+218 KNDAFGKGIEKISD

-259 AKESMKELFGTAEEN
+259 AKESMKELFGTAEEK

-341 IFDALGNGI
+341 IFDVVGNGI

-557 LASVCTDLATLEWNG
+557 LASVCTDLATLEWDG
-572 LVKGLTGVGVLLAEV
+572 LAKGLTGVGVLLAEV

-596 SGKSLTTAAGIVI
+596 SGKSLTTAAGIII

-641 LLAEITVFTKLTGN
+641 LLAEITVFTKLTGD
-655 AKGLVSTGIAM
+655 AKGLVSTGLAM

-688 NQIAK
+688 NQ
-693 GLVAMGGALAEVAI
+693 
-707 AMKVMPK
+707 
-714 NTISVGIGLIAVGA
+714 
-728 ALEIV
+728 
-733 ANALGKMGGMTWEE
+733 

-778 MLVAAGALAVLTPVL
+778 MLVAAGALAILTPVL

-1086 TAIGGFVGGIVGG
+1086 TAIGWFVGGIVGG

-1110 IGSDLAAFMTNVQPF
+1110 IGSDLAAFMTNVRPF

-1157 GIASWFTGSSSLSD
+1157 GIASWFTGGSSLSD

-1180 ESMAEFSNAI
+1180 ESMTEFSNAI

-1723 REDSLYK
+1723 LEDSLYK

-1776 SDLIEELQDMGPDA
+1776 SDLLEELQDMGPDA

-1851 YRDLWQ
+1851 YRVLWQ

-1879 EKIGLIKN
+1879 EKVGLIKN
-1887 NTDLADLQFD
+1887 NTEDELQEMADTAQKVLT
-1897 NMELEVSAL
+1897 
-1906 DLHYLN
+1906 
-1912 ANVEAVKLL
+1912 EAGW
-1921 DEIRVISR
+1921 D
-1929 PHGLDRVFPVTKLE
+1929 
-1943 IPLDSPENTQ
+1943 
-1953 FTLGDTVQTSLTSVN
+1953 
-1968 NQISA
+1968 
-1973 AILEKIDGLPKAH
+1973 
-1986 NILKEAKENATQI
+1986 
-1999 MTAATTGYIT
+1999 
-2009 ITRDEY
+2009 
-2015 GSDTLYISNIRDYTK
+2015 
-2030 ADKLWKWNMNGLGY
+2030 
-2044 SKDYGKTFGFAIT
+2044 
-2057 MDGSIVADYI
+2057 
-2067 TTGVLNADVIRAG
+2067 
-2080 TLKDYGGNFS
+2080 
-2090 LDFETGKLTMKK
+2090 ETGKQIVKGLTEGVQSEK
-2102 GSIDIGGGNFTVDEE
+2102 SSFVDEITQ
-2117 GNLTARRGT
+2117 LAL
-2126 FAGTLAAAKGTFS
+2126 AGVQAAKS
-2139 GTLVGVDGNFKGVV
+2139 TLDINSPSRVFREIGNYTGLGFVKGLQDYVDRSY
-2153 QASDFLDR
+2153 A
-2161 AGNSMMDDERFKSKY
+2161 
-2176 LSVYGLTVT
+2176 
-2185 NGVRTTFA
+2185 
-2193 VDSSGSVTIDG
+2193 
-2204 KVTLSAGSTINWA
+2204 AGSEMAESAEGGLSGVLQTI
-2217 SVTNQNLTSNPAYS
+2217 
-2231 LASTANANAAT
+2231 
-2242 AKSAADDAYD
+2242 AD
-2252 EASAAWSRANK
+2252 
-2263 AYQDRC
+2263 
-2269 TDQNVFDVLTS
+2269 
-2280 GGTKFGIFSD
+2280 I
-2290 SYSGRLYIN
+2290 
-2299 ADYIRSGTINADYI
+2299 
-2313 DLSCDYGGFC
+2313 
-2323 KGHGS
+2323 
-2328 DGQHTTYGAMM
+2328 
-2339 YGSNGPG
+2339 
-2346 WEPYIIVTNA
+2346 
-2356 GARISGTGAD
+2356 
-2366 LVVSGGITMSE
+2366 VSGGFDM
-2377 EPSYGSDLR
+2377 EPVIRPVLDLSAVSAGADALNNLFYSQRAVGLVGQAAIAFEAQRSGSSQTTISVDNDDVVAELR
-2386 IKNSID
+2386 T
-2392 YDLASYEAFFL
+2392 LRGEMAS
-2403 ALKPSTFKYNKGT
+2403 
-2416 SGRKH
+2416 
-2421 FGFIAQ
+2421 
-2427 DVEQAMLDTGL
+2427 MLERMEKLRVVLNTG
-2438 TSDQLAALVK
+2438 ALV
-2448 DPVKE
+2448 
-2453 ILSDG
+2453 
-2458 ITDYR
+2458 
-2463 YSIRYGELIALN
+2463 GELAEPMDVALGQRS
-2475 THMIQKLYQMVEEL
+2475 TQRGRGI
-2489 LQQKE
+2489 
-2494 G
+2494 

>member
-1 MTTEALVGTLRNY
+1 M
-14 ADETT
+14 
-19 DIGKKAFAAAQDVK
+19 
-33 TFSQLIDTLKEAAG
+33 
-47 SGWANTWE
+47 
-55 ILFGDFDEAKELW
+55 
-68 TGLSQAIGGFIDTQS
+68 
-83 DARNS
+83 
-88 VLQGWKDLGGRTELI
+88 
-103 ESLKNTL
+103 
-110 KGIGTVIKPITEAF
+110 
-124 RDIFPPTTA
+124 
-133 EQLHN
+133 
-138 LTEGLLKFTEKL
+138 
-150 MLSDTA
+150 
-156 SENLKNTFKGLFAI
+156 
-170 LDICKRAIGAIL
+170 
-182 GPVGSLL
+182 
-189 GKVTGL
+189 
-195 GGGVLGVTG
+195 
-204 SIGEWLVKLDEAIK
+204 
-218 KNDAFGKGIEEISD
+218 
-232 FVSGAVTAIKNFA
+232 
-245 ESVREYLGLPTLDE
+245 
-259 AKESMKELFGTAEEN
+259 
-274 IQVPGLE
+274 
-281 LLHTIL
+281 
-287 EKLKERAGQ
+287 
-296 VKDAIVGLKDGISD
+296 
-310 AFSKIGG
+310 
-317 NTDVSKFAA
+317 
-326 LIQALSIAAKKIGGG
+326 
-341 IFDALGNGI
+341 
-350 NKIVT
+350 
-355 AVSNADFS
+355 
-363 GIIDLLN
+363 
-370 GISIGGIAI
+370 
-379 AITKFTNS
+379 
-387 LTKPFDEVG
+387 
-396 GLLDNV
+396 
-402 KGILDGVRGCFE
+402 
-414 AYQTQLK
+414 
-421 AGTLL
+421 
-426 KIASAIAILAASIVA
+426 
-441 ISLIDSEKLSASL
+441 
-454 GAITVLFAEL
+454 
-464 MASMSVFTKISG
+464 
-476 DVKGAVKSST
+476 
-486 VMLAMSTSILI
+486 
-497 LASALKKIGDL
+497 
-508 DGGQLAK
+508 
-515 GVAGVTALMAAMVGA
+515 
-530 VKLLNM
+530 
-536 SGGSSMKGAT
+536 
-546 QMVLFAASIKI
+546 
-557 LASVCTDLATLEWNG
+557 
-572 LVKGLTGVGVLLAEV
+572 
-587 SLFMNTAKF
+587 
-596 SGKSLTTAAGIVI
+596 
-609 LASAIK
+609 
-615 ILASACKDLGSLDF
+615 
-629 GQLVKGL
+629 
-636 GSIGV
+636 
-641 LLAEITVFTKLTGN
+641 
-655 AKGLVSTGIAM
+655 
-666 IGIGA
+666 
-671 AMKIFAS
+671 
-678 AMGDFGNLDW
+678 
-688 NQIAK
+688 
-693 GLVAMGGALAEVAI
+693 
-707 AMKVMPK
+707 
-714 NTISVGIGLIAVGA
+714 
-728 ALEIV
+728 
-733 ANALGKMGGMTWEE
+733 
-747 IAKGL
+747 
-752 VTMGGALAE
+752 
-761 LAIGLNVMN
+761 
-770 GTLPGSAA
+770 
-778 MLVAAGALAVLTPVL
+778 
-793 LALGSMSWESIA
+793 
-805 KGLVT
+805 
-810 IAGAFTVI
+810 
-818 GVAGLVLT
+818 
-826 PLVPTILALAGA
+826 
-838 FALIGVGTAAIGAG
+838 
-852 LLAAGAGL
+852 
-860 SAIAVGITA
+860 
-869 LATSLGAGVTVIVAG
+869 
-884 LSTIITGIA
+884 
-893 ALIPAIAEKLGE
+893 
-905 AIIAFC
+905 
-911 GVIAQGAPAIG
+911 IAQGAPAIG

-958 ANYTPEIVDSIMLF
+958 ANYTPEIVDSVMLF

-1180 ESMAEFSNAI
+1180 ESMTEFSNAI

-1317 NMSKLSGAITQVE
+1317 NMSKLSSAITQVE
-1330 KLVALADTVK
+1330 KLVALSDTVK

-1349 FTNALVLLANTSI
+1349 FTNALVLLANASI

-1377 TAVIYMLNSAG
+1377 TAIIYMLNSAG

-1851 YRDLWQ
+1851 YRALWQ

-1879 EKIGLIKN
+1879 EKVGLIKN
-1887 NTDLADLQFD
+1887 NTDDELQEMADTAQKVLT
-1897 NMELEVSAL
+1897 
-1906 DLHYLN
+1906 
-1912 ANVEAVKLL
+1912 EAGW
-1921 DEIRVISR
+1921 D
-1929 PHGLDRVFPVTKLE
+1929 
-1943 IPLDSPENTQ
+1943 
-1953 FTLGDTVQTSLTSVN
+1953 
-1968 NQISA
+1968 
-1973 AILEKIDGLPKAH
+1973 
-1986 NILKEAKENATQI
+1986 
-1999 MTAATTGYIT
+1999 
-2009 ITRDEY
+2009 
-2015 GSDTLYISNIRDYTK
+2015 
-2030 ADKLWKWNMNGLGY
+2030 
-2044 SKDYGKTFGFAIT
+2044 
-2057 MDGSIVADYI
+2057 
-2067 TTGVLNADVIRAG
+2067 
-2080 TLKDYGGNFS
+2080 
-2090 LDFETGKLTMKK
+2090 ETGKQIVKGLTEGVQSEK
-2102 GSIDIGGGNFTVDEE
+2102 SSFVDEITQ
-2117 GNLTARRGT
+2117 LAL
-2126 FAGTLAAAKGTFS
+2126 AGVQAAKS
-2139 GTLVGVDGNFKGVV
+2139 TLDINSPSRVFREIGNYTGLGFVKGLQDYVDRSY
-2153 QASDFLDR
+2153 A
-2161 AGNSMMDDERFKSKY
+2161 
-2176 LSVYGLTVT
+2176 
-2185 NGVRTTFA
+2185 
-2193 VDSSGSVTIDG
+2193 
-2204 KVTLSAGSTINWA
+2204 AGSEMAESAEGGLSGVLQTI
-2217 SVTNQNLTSNPAYS
+2217 
-2231 LASTANANAAT
+2231 
-2242 AKSAADDAYD
+2242 AD
-2252 EASAAWSRANK
+2252 
-2263 AYQDRC
+2263 
-2269 TDQNVFDVLTS
+2269 
-2280 GGTKFGIFSD
+2280 I
-2290 SYSGRLYIN
+2290 
-2299 ADYIRSGTINADYI
+2299 
-2313 DLSCDYGGFC
+2313 
-2323 KGHGS
+2323 
-2328 DGQHTTYGAMM
+2328 
-2339 YGSNGPG
+2339 
-2346 WEPYIIVTNA
+2346 
-2356 GARISGTGAD
+2356 
-2366 LVVSGGITMSE
+2366 VSGGFDM
-2377 EPSYGSDLR
+2377 EPVIRPVLDLSAVSAGADALNNLFYSQRAVGLVGQAAVAFEAQRGGSSQTTISVDNDDVVAELR
-2386 IKNSID
+2386 T
-2392 YDLASYEAFFL
+2392 LRGEMAS
-2403 ALKPSTFKYNKGT
+2403 
-2416 SGRKH
+2416 
-2421 FGFIAQ
+2421 
-2427 DVEQAMLDTGL
+2427 MLERMEKLRVVLNTG
-2438 TSDQLAALVK
+2438 ALV
-2448 DPVKE
+2448 
-2453 ILSDG
+2453 
-2458 ITDYR
+2458 
-2463 YSIRYGELIALN
+2463 GELAEPMDVALGQRS
-2475 THMIQKLYQMVEEL
+2475 TQRGRGI
-2489 LQQKE
+2489 
-2494 G
+2494 

>member
-1 MTTEALVGTLRNY
+1 MSTTIDERVVEMRFDNRQFEAGVKTSLSTLDKLKEGLDLDGAAKGLKGLGDAAKKCDLSTLSNSVETVRMKFSALEVMAVTALSNITNSVINTGKRMIESFILEPPKQGFDEYELKMGSIQTIMMSTGASLDEVNKYLQELNTYSDKTIYSFQDMTSNIGKFTNAGVGLEDAVMAIQGVSNVAAVSGANANEASRAMYNFAQALSAGYVKLIDWKSIENANMATVEFKTQLLESAVACGTLTKTADGMYKTVKGNVIDATHNFNDSLQDQWMTTEALVGTLRNY

-150 MLSDTA
+150 TLSDTA
-156 SENLKNTFKGLFAI
+156 SENLKSTFKGLFAI

-204 SIGEWLVKLDEAIK
+204 SIGEWLAK
-218 KNDAFGKGIEEISD
+218 
-232 FVSGAVTAIKNFA
+232 
-245 ESVREYLGLPTLDE
+245 LDE
-259 AKESMKELFGTAEEN
+259 AKESMKELFGTAEEK

-296 VKDAIVGLKDGISD
+296 VKDAIVGLKDGISG

-317 NTDVSKFAA
+317 NADMSKFAA

-341 IFDALGNGI
+341 IFDVVGNGI

-454 GAITVLFAEL
+454 GAIMVLFAEL

-508 DGGQLAK
+508 DGGQLTK

-557 LASVCTDLATLEWNG
+557 LASVCTDLATLEWDG
-572 LVKGLTGVGVLLAEV
+572 LAKGMTGVGMLLAEV

-778 MLVAAGALAVLTPVL
+778 MLVAAGALAILTPVL

-869 LATSLGAGVTVIVAG
+869 FATSLGAGVTVIVAG

-947 LALLSGVLASL
+947 LALLSGVLTSL
-958 ANYTPEIVDSIMLF
+958 ANYTPEIVDSVMLF

-1317 NMSKLSGAITQVE
+1317 NMSKLSSAITQVE
-1330 KLVALADTVK
+1330 KLVALSDMVK

-1349 FTNALVLLANTSI
+1349 FTNALILLANTSI

-1377 TAVIYMLNSAG
+1377 TAIISMLNSAG

-1520 IGEGMTIGIN
+1520 IGEGMTIGID

-1851 YRDLWQ
+1851 YRALWQ

-1879 EKIGLIKN
+1879 EKVGLIKN
-1887 NTDLADLQFD
+1887 NTDDELQEMADTAQKVLT
-1897 NMELEVSAL
+1897 
-1906 DLHYLN
+1906 
-1912 ANVEAVKLL
+1912 EAGW
-1921 DEIRVISR
+1921 D
-1929 PHGLDRVFPVTKLE
+1929 
-1943 IPLDSPENTQ
+1943 
-1953 FTLGDTVQTSLTSVN
+1953 
-1968 NQISA
+1968 
-1973 AILEKIDGLPKAH
+1973 
-1986 NILKEAKENATQI
+1986 
-1999 MTAATTGYIT
+1999 
-2009 ITRDEY
+2009 
-2015 GSDTLYISNIRDYTK
+2015 
-2030 ADKLWKWNMNGLGY
+2030 
-2044 SKDYGKTFGFAIT
+2044 
-2057 MDGSIVADYI
+2057 
-2067 TTGVLNADVIRAG
+2067 
-2080 TLKDYGGNFS
+2080 
-2090 LDFETGKLTMKK
+2090 ETGKQIVKGLTEGVQSEK
-2102 GSIDIGGGNFTVDEE
+2102 SSFVDEITQ
-2117 GNLTARRGT
+2117 LAL
-2126 FAGTLAAAKGTFS
+2126 AGVQAAKS
-2139 GTLVGVDGNFKGVV
+2139 TLDINSPSRVFREIGNYTGLGFVKGLQDYVDRSY
-2153 QASDFLDR
+2153 A
-2161 AGNSMMDDERFKSKY
+2161 
-2176 LSVYGLTVT
+2176 
-2185 NGVRTTFA
+2185 
-2193 VDSSGSVTIDG
+2193 
-2204 KVTLSAGSTINWA
+2204 AGSEMAESAEGGLSGVLQTI
-2217 SVTNQNLTSNPAYS
+2217 
-2231 LASTANANAAT
+2231 
-2242 AKSAADDAYD
+2242 AD
-2252 EASAAWSRANK
+2252 
-2263 AYQDRC
+2263 
-2269 TDQNVFDVLTS
+2269 
-2280 GGTKFGIFSD
+2280 I
-2290 SYSGRLYIN
+2290 
-2299 ADYIRSGTINADYI
+2299 
-2313 DLSCDYGGFC
+2313 
-2323 KGHGS
+2323 
-2328 DGQHTTYGAMM
+2328 
-2339 YGSNGPG
+2339 
-2346 WEPYIIVTNA
+2346 
-2356 GARISGTGAD
+2356 
-2366 LVVSGGITMSE
+2366 VSGGFDM
-2377 EPSYGSDLR
+2377 EPVIRPVLDLSAVSAGADALNNLFYSQRAVGLVGQAAVAFEAQRGGSSQTTISVDNDDVVAELR
-2386 IKNSID
+2386 T
-2392 YDLASYEAFFL
+2392 LRGEMAS
-2403 ALKPSTFKYNKGT
+2403 
-2416 SGRKH
+2416 
-2421 FGFIAQ
+2421 
-2427 DVEQAMLDTGL
+2427 MLERMEKLRVVLNTG
-2438 TSDQLAALVK
+2438 ALV
-2448 DPVKE
+2448 
-2453 ILSDG
+2453 
-2458 ITDYR
+2458 
-2463 YSIRYGELIALN
+2463 GELAEPMDVALGQRS
-2475 THMIQKLYQMVEEL
+2475 TQRGRGI
-2489 LQQKE
+2489 
-2494 G
+2494 

>member
-1 MTTEALVGTLRNY
+1 MSTTIDERVVEMRFDNRQFEAGVKTSLSTLDKLKEGLDLDGAAKGLKGLGDAAKKCDLSTLSNSVETVRMKFSALEVMAVTALSNITNSVINTGKRMIESFTLEPVKQGFDEYELKMGSIQTIMMSTGASLEEVNKYLQELNTYSDKTIYSFQDMTSNIGKFTNAGVGLEDAVMAIQGVSNVAAVSGANANEASRAMYNFAQALSAGYVKLIDWKSIENANMATVEFKTQLLESAVACGTLTKTADGMYKTVKGNVIDATHNFNDSLQDQWMTTEALVGTLRNY

-55 ILFGDFDEAKELW
+55 ILFGDFEEAKELW

-150 MLSDTA
+150 TLSDTA
-156 SENLKNTFKGLFAI
+156 SENLKSAFKGLFAI

-204 SIGEWLVKLDEAIK
+204 SIGEWLAKLDEAIK
-218 KNDAFGKGIEEISD
+218 KNDAFGKGIEKISD

-259 AKESMKELFGTAEEN
+259 AKESMKELFGTAEEK

-641 LLAEITVFTKLTGN
+641 LLAEITVFTKLTGD

-666 IGIGA
+666 MGIGA

-714 NTISVGIGLIAVGA
+714 NTISVGVGLIAVGA

-778 MLVAAGALAVLTPVL
+778 MLVAAGALAILTPVL

-934 VLVECVPAIADGA
+934 VLVECVPTIADGA

-1180 ESMAEFSNAI
+1180 ESMTEFSNAI

-1197 VSKAATAGK
+1197 VSKAAT
-1206 ALAEMATTL
+1206 
-1215 PNSGG
+1215 
-1220 VVGFFAGENDMD
+1220 
-1232 KFGEQLV
+1232 
-1239 PFGKAMKDYSLAVKG
+1239 
-1254 MDVGAVSNSASAGKA
+1254 AGKA

-1298 QLVLFGNGLAAYSA
+1298 QLVLFGEGLAAYST

-1317 NMSKLSGAITQVE
+1317 NMSKLSSAITQVE

-1377 TAVIYMLNSAG
+1377 TAIIYMLNSAG

-1426 MMVGFSTTIR
+1426 MMVCFSTTIR

-1560 WAEERKY
+1560 WAEDRKY

-1688 LDLEEE
+1688 LDMEEE

-1851 YRDLWQ
+1851 YRALWQ

-1879 EKIGLIKN
+1879 EKVGLIKN
-1887 NTDLADLQFD
+1887 NTDDELQEMADTAQKVLT
-1897 NMELEVSAL
+1897 
-1906 DLHYLN
+1906 
-1912 ANVEAVKLL
+1912 EAGW
-1921 DEIRVISR
+1921 D
-1929 PHGLDRVFPVTKLE
+1929 
-1943 IPLDSPENTQ
+1943 
-1953 FTLGDTVQTSLTSVN
+1953 
-1968 NQISA
+1968 
-1973 AILEKIDGLPKAH
+1973 
-1986 NILKEAKENATQI
+1986 
-1999 MTAATTGYIT
+1999 
-2009 ITRDEY
+2009 
-2015 GSDTLYISNIRDYTK
+2015 
-2030 ADKLWKWNMNGLGY
+2030 
-2044 SKDYGKTFGFAIT
+2044 
-2057 MDGSIVADYI
+2057 
-2067 TTGVLNADVIRAG
+2067 
-2080 TLKDYGGNFS
+2080 
-2090 LDFETGKLTMKK
+2090 ETGKQIVKGLTEGVQSEK
-2102 GSIDIGGGNFTVDEE
+2102 SSFVDEITQ
-2117 GNLTARRGT
+2117 LAL
-2126 FAGTLAAAKGTFS
+2126 AGVQAAKS
-2139 GTLVGVDGNFKGVV
+2139 TLDINSPSRVFREIGNYTGLGFVKGLQDYVDRSY
-2153 QASDFLDR
+2153 A
-2161 AGNSMMDDERFKSKY
+2161 
-2176 LSVYGLTVT
+2176 
-2185 NGVRTTFA
+2185 
-2193 VDSSGSVTIDG
+2193 
-2204 KVTLSAGSTINWA
+2204 AGSEMAESAEGGLSGVLQTI
-2217 SVTNQNLTSNPAYS
+2217 
-2231 LASTANANAAT
+2231 
-2242 AKSAADDAYD
+2242 AD
-2252 EASAAWSRANK
+2252 
-2263 AYQDRC
+2263 
-2269 TDQNVFDVLTS
+2269 
-2280 GGTKFGIFSD
+2280 I
-2290 SYSGRLYIN
+2290 
-2299 ADYIRSGTINADYI
+2299 
-2313 DLSCDYGGFC
+2313 
-2323 KGHGS
+2323 
-2328 DGQHTTYGAMM
+2328 
-2339 YGSNGPG
+2339 
-2346 WEPYIIVTNA
+2346 
-2356 GARISGTGAD
+2356 
-2366 LVVSGGITMSE
+2366 VSGGFDM
-2377 EPSYGSDLR
+2377 EPVIRPVLDLSAVSAGADALNNLFYSQRAVGLVGQAAVAFEAQRGGSSQTSISVDNDDVVAELR
-2386 IKNSID
+2386 T
-2392 YDLASYEAFFL
+2392 LRGEMAS
-2403 ALKPSTFKYNKGT
+2403 
-2416 SGRKH
+2416 
-2421 FGFIAQ
+2421 
-2427 DVEQAMLDTGL
+2427 MLERMEKLRVVLNTG
-2438 TSDQLAALVK
+2438 ALV
-2448 DPVKE
+2448 
-2453 ILSDG
+2453 
-2458 ITDYR
+2458 
-2463 YSIRYGELIALN
+2463 GELAEPMDVALGQRS
-2475 THMIQKLYQMVEEL
+2475 TQRGRGI
-2489 LQQKE
+2489 
-2494 G
+2494 

>member
-1 MTTEALVGTLRNY
+1 M
-14 ADETT
+14 
-19 DIGKKAFAAAQDVK
+19 
-33 TFSQLIDTLKEAAG
+33 
-47 SGWANTWE
+47 
-55 ILFGDFDEAKELW
+55 
-68 TGLSQAIGGFIDTQS
+68 
-83 DARNS
+83 
-88 VLQGWKDLGGRTELI
+88 
-103 ESLKNTL
+103 
-110 KGIGTVIKPITEAF
+110 
-124 RDIFPPTTA
+124 
-133 EQLHN
+133 
-138 LTEGLLKFTEKL
+138 
-150 MLSDTA
+150 
-156 SENLKNTFKGLFAI
+156 
-170 LDICKRAIGAIL
+170 
-182 GPVGSLL
+182 
-189 GKVTGL
+189 
-195 GGGVLGVTG
+195 
-204 SIGEWLVKLDEAIK
+204 
-218 KNDAFGKGIEEISD
+218 
-232 FVSGAVTAIKNFA
+232 
-245 ESVREYLGLPTLDE
+245 
-259 AKESMKELFGTAEEN
+259 
-274 IQVPGLE
+274 
-281 LLHTIL
+281 
-287 EKLKERAGQ
+287 
-296 VKDAIVGLKDGISD
+296 
-310 AFSKIGG
+310 
-317 NTDVSKFAA
+317 
-326 LIQALSIAAKKIGGG
+326 
-341 IFDALGNGI
+341 
-350 NKIVT
+350 
-355 AVSNADFS
+355 
-363 GIIDLLN
+363 
-370 GISIGGIAI
+370 
-379 AITKFTNS
+379 
-387 LTKPFDEVG
+387 
-396 GLLDNV
+396 
-402 KGILDGVRGCFE
+402 
-414 AYQTQLK
+414 
-421 AGTLL
+421 
-426 KIASAIAILAASIVA
+426 
-441 ISLIDSEKLSASL
+441 
-454 GAITVLFAEL
+454 
-464 MASMSVFTKISG
+464 
-476 DVKGAVKSST
+476 
-486 VMLAMSTSILI
+486 
-497 LASALKKIGDL
+497 
-508 DGGQLAK
+508 
-515 GVAGVTALMAAMVGA
+515 
-530 VKLLNM
+530 
-536 SGGSSMKGAT
+536 
-546 QMVLFAASIKI
+546 
-557 LASVCTDLATLEWNG
+557 
-572 LVKGLTGVGVLLAEV
+572 
-587 SLFMNTAKF
+587 
-596 SGKSLTTAAGIVI
+596 
-609 LASAIK
+609 
-615 ILASACKDLGSLDF
+615 
-629 GQLVKGL
+629 
-636 GSIGV
+636 
-641 LLAEITVFTKLTGN
+641 
-655 AKGLVSTGIAM
+655 
-666 IGIGA
+666 
-671 AMKIFAS
+671 
-678 AMGDFGNLDW
+678 
-688 NQIAK
+688 
-693 GLVAMGGALAEVAI
+693 
-707 AMKVMPK
+707 
-714 NTISVGIGLIAVGA
+714 
-728 ALEIV
+728 
-733 ANALGKMGGMTWEE
+733 
-747 IAKGL
+747 
-752 VTMGGALAE
+752 
-761 LAIGLNVMN
+761 
-770 GTLPGSAA
+770 
-778 MLVAAGALAVLTPVL
+778 
-793 LALGSMSWESIA
+793 
-805 KGLVT
+805 
-810 IAGAFTVI
+810 
-818 GVAGLVLT
+818 
-826 PLVPTILALAGA
+826 
-838 FALIGVGTAAIGAG
+838 
-852 LLAAGAGL
+852 
-860 SAIAVGITA
+860 
-869 LATSLGAGVTVIVAG
+869 AG

-893 ALIPAIAEKLGE
+893 ALIPAVAEKLGE

-958 ANYTPEIVDSIMLF
+958 ANYTPEIVDSVMLF

-1125 IDGASSISPAMF
+1125 INGASSISPAMF

-1157 GIASWFTGSSSLSD
+1157 GIASWFTGGSSLSD

-1180 ESMAEFSNAI
+1180 ESMTEFSNAI

-1716 YENALKS
+1716 YENTLKS

-1851 YRDLWQ
+1851 YRALWQ

-1887 NTDLADLQFD
+1887 NTDDELQEMADTAQKVLT
-1897 NMELEVSAL
+1897 
-1906 DLHYLN
+1906 
-1912 ANVEAVKLL
+1912 EAGW
-1921 DEIRVISR
+1921 D
-1929 PHGLDRVFPVTKLE
+1929 
-1943 IPLDSPENTQ
+1943 
-1953 FTLGDTVQTSLTSVN
+1953 
-1968 NQISA
+1968 
-1973 AILEKIDGLPKAH
+1973 
-1986 NILKEAKENATQI
+1986 
-1999 MTAATTGYIT
+1999 
-2009 ITRDEY
+2009 
-2015 GSDTLYISNIRDYTK
+2015 
-2030 ADKLWKWNMNGLGY
+2030 
-2044 SKDYGKTFGFAIT
+2044 
-2057 MDGSIVADYI
+2057 
-2067 TTGVLNADVIRAG
+2067 
-2080 TLKDYGGNFS
+2080 
-2090 LDFETGKLTMKK
+2090 ETGKQIVKGLTEGVQSEK
-2102 GSIDIGGGNFTVDEE
+2102 SSFVDEITQ
-2117 GNLTARRGT
+2117 LAL
-2126 FAGTLAAAKGTFS
+2126 AGVQAAKS
-2139 GTLVGVDGNFKGVV
+2139 TLDINSPSRVFREIGNYTGLGFVKGL
-2153 QASDFLDR
+2153 QDYADR
-2161 AGNSMMDDERFKSKY
+2161 SYA
-2176 LSVYGLTVT
+2176 
-2185 NGVRTTFA
+2185 
-2193 VDSSGSVTIDG
+2193 
-2204 KVTLSAGSTINWA
+2204 AGSEMAESAEGGLSGVLQTI
-2217 SVTNQNLTSNPAYS
+2217 
-2231 LASTANANAAT
+2231 
-2242 AKSAADDAYD
+2242 AD
-2252 EASAAWSRANK
+2252 
-2263 AYQDRC
+2263 
-2269 TDQNVFDVLTS
+2269 
-2280 GGTKFGIFSD
+2280 I
-2290 SYSGRLYIN
+2290 
-2299 ADYIRSGTINADYI
+2299 
-2313 DLSCDYGGFC
+2313 
-2323 KGHGS
+2323 
-2328 DGQHTTYGAMM
+2328 
-2339 YGSNGPG
+2339 
-2346 WEPYIIVTNA
+2346 
-2356 GARISGTGAD
+2356 
-2366 LVVSGGITMSE
+2366 VSGGFDM
-2377 EPSYGSDLR
+2377 EPVIRPVLDLSAVSAGADALNNLFYSQRAVGLVGQAAIAFEAQRSGSSQTTISVDNDDVVAELR
-2386 IKNSID
+2386 T
-2392 YDLASYEAFFL
+2392 LRGEMAS
-2403 ALKPSTFKYNKGT
+2403 
-2416 SGRKH
+2416 
-2421 FGFIAQ
+2421 
-2427 DVEQAMLDTGL
+2427 MLERMEKLRVVLNTG
-2438 TSDQLAALVK
+2438 ALV
-2448 DPVKE
+2448 
-2453 ILSDG
+2453 
-2458 ITDYR
+2458 
-2463 YSIRYGELIALN
+2463 GELAEPMDVALGQRS
-2475 THMIQKLYQMVEEL
+2475 TQRGRGI
-2489 LQQKE
+2489 
-2494 G
+2494 

>member
-1 MTTEALVGTLRNY
+1 MSTTIDERVVEMRFDNRQFEAGVKTSLSTLDKLKEGLDLDGAAKGLKGLSDAAKKCDLSTLSNSVETVRMKFSALEVMAVTALSNITNSVINTGKRMIESFTLEPVKQGFDEYELKMGSIQTIMMSTGASLEEVNKYLQELNTYSDKTIYSFQDMTSNIGKFTNAGVGLEDAVMAIQGVSNVAAVSGANANEASRAMYNFAQALSAGYVKLIDWKSIENANMATVEFKTQLLESAVACGTLTKTADGMYKTVKGNVIDATHNFNDSLQDQWMTTEALVGTLRNY

-33 TFSQLIDTLKEAAG
+33 TFSQLMDTLKEAAG

-55 ILFGDFDEAKELW
+55 ILFGDFEEAKELW

-150 MLSDTA
+150 TLSDTA

-218 KNDAFGKGIEEISD
+218 KNDAFGKGIEKISD

-259 AKESMKELFGTAEEN
+259 AKESMKELFGTAEEK

-370 GISIGGIAI
+370 GISISGIAI

-557 LASVCTDLATLEWNG
+557 LAS
-572 LVKGLTGVGVLLAEV
+572 
-587 SLFMNTAKF
+587 
-596 SGKSLTTAAGIVI
+596 
-609 LASAIK
+609 
-615 ILASACKDLGSLDF
+615 ACKDLGSLDF

-678 AMGDFGNLDW
+678 AIGDFGNLDW

-761 LAIGLNVMN
+761 LALGLNVMN

-778 MLVAAGALAVLTPVL
+778 MLVAAGALAILTPVL

-884 LSTIITGIA
+884 LSAIITGIA
-893 ALIPAIAEKLGE
+893 ALIPAVAEKLGE

-997 FFSGIIDALAGLDT
+997 FFFGIIDALAGLDT

-1137 SGVQALTDAILLLT
+1137 SGVQALTDSILLLT

-1157 GIASWFTGSSSLSD
+1157 GIASWFTGGSSLSD

-1180 ESMAEFSNAI
+1180 ESMTEFSNAI

-1377 TAVIYMLNSAG
+1377 TAIIYMLNSAG

-1426 MMVGFSTTIR
+1426 MMVGFGTTIR

-1776 SDLIEELQDMGPDA
+1776 SDLLEELQDMGPDA
-1790 IAQIKALNNMS
+1790 IAQIKALNDMS

-1851 YRDLWQ
+1851 YRALWQ
-1857 EKMNQVTEDANAQL
+1857 EKMNQVTEDSNAQL

-1879 EKIGLIKN
+1879 EKVGLIKN
-1887 NTDLADLQFD
+1887 NTEDELQEMADTAQKVLT
-1897 NMELEVSAL
+1897 
-1906 DLHYLN
+1906 
-1912 ANVEAVKLL
+1912 EAGW
-1921 DEIRVISR
+1921 D
-1929 PHGLDRVFPVTKLE
+1929 
-1943 IPLDSPENTQ
+1943 
-1953 FTLGDTVQTSLTSVN
+1953 
-1968 NQISA
+1968 
-1973 AILEKIDGLPKAH
+1973 
-1986 NILKEAKENATQI
+1986 
-1999 MTAATTGYIT
+1999 
-2009 ITRDEY
+2009 
-2015 GSDTLYISNIRDYTK
+2015 
-2030 ADKLWKWNMNGLGY
+2030 
-2044 SKDYGKTFGFAIT
+2044 
-2057 MDGSIVADYI
+2057 
-2067 TTGVLNADVIRAG
+2067 
-2080 TLKDYGGNFS
+2080 
-2090 LDFETGKLTMKK
+2090 ETGKQIVKGLTEGVQSEK
-2102 GSIDIGGGNFTVDEE
+2102 SSFVDEITQ
-2117 GNLTARRGT
+2117 LAL
-2126 FAGTLAAAKGTFS
+2126 AGVQAAKS
-2139 GTLVGVDGNFKGVV
+2139 TLDIHSPSRVFREIGNYTGLGFVKGLQDYVDRSY
-2153 QASDFLDR
+2153 A
-2161 AGNSMMDDERFKSKY
+2161 
-2176 LSVYGLTVT
+2176 
-2185 NGVRTTFA
+2185 
-2193 VDSSGSVTIDG
+2193 
-2204 KVTLSAGSTINWA
+2204 AGSEMAESAEGGLSGVLQTI
-2217 SVTNQNLTSNPAYS
+2217 
-2231 LASTANANAAT
+2231 
-2242 AKSAADDAYD
+2242 AD
-2252 EASAAWSRANK
+2252 
-2263 AYQDRC
+2263 
-2269 TDQNVFDVLTS
+2269 
-2280 GGTKFGIFSD
+2280 I
-2290 SYSGRLYIN
+2290 
-2299 ADYIRSGTINADYI
+2299 
-2313 DLSCDYGGFC
+2313 
-2323 KGHGS
+2323 
-2328 DGQHTTYGAMM
+2328 
-2339 YGSNGPG
+2339 
-2346 WEPYIIVTNA
+2346 
-2356 GARISGTGAD
+2356 
-2366 LVVSGGITMSE
+2366 VSGGFDM
-2377 EPSYGSDLR
+2377 EPVIRPVLDLSAVSAGADALNNLFYSQRAVGLVGQAAVAFEAQRSGSSQTTISVDNDDVVAELR
-2386 IKNSID
+2386 TLRGEMASMLERMEKLRVVLNTGALVGE
-2392 YDLASYEAFFL
+2392 LAE
-2403 ALKPSTFKYNKGT
+2403 PM
-2416 SGRKH
+2416 
-2421 FGFIAQ
+2421 
-2427 DVEQAMLDTGL
+2427 D
-2438 TSDQLAALVK
+2438 AALGK
-2448 DPVKE
+2448 R
-2453 ILSDG
+2453 STQRGRG
-2458 ITDYR
+2458 I
-2463 YSIRYGELIALN
+2463 
-2475 THMIQKLYQMVEEL
+2475 
-2489 LQQKE
+2489 
-2494 G
+2494 

>member
-1 MTTEALVGTLRNY
+1 MSTTIDERVVEMRFDNRQFEAGVKTSLSTLDKLKEGLDLDGAAKGLKGLSDAAKKCDLSTLSNSVETVRMKFSALEVMVVTALSNITNSVINTGKRMIESFTLEPPKQGFDEYELKMGSIQTIMMSTGASLEEVNKYLQELNTYSDKTIYYFQDMTSNIGKFTNAGVGLEDAVMAIQGVSNVAAVSGANANEASRAMYNFAQALSAGYVKLIDWKSIENANMATVEFKTQLLESAVACGTLTKTADGMYKTVKGNVIDATHNFNDSLQDQWMTTEALVGTLRNY

-55 ILFGDFDEAKELW
+55 ILFGDFEEAKELW

-150 MLSDTA
+150 TLSDTA

-170 LDICKRAIGAIL
+170 LDICKQAIGAIL

-204 SIGEWLVKLDEAIK
+204 SIGEWLAKLDEAIK
-218 KNDAFGKGIEEISD
+218 KNDAFGKGIEKISD

-259 AKESMKELFGTAEEN
+259 AKESMKELFGTAEEK

-287 EKLKERAGQ
+287 EKLK
-296 VKDAIVGLKDGISD
+296 V
-310 AFSKIGG
+310 
-317 NTDVSKFAA
+317 
-326 LIQALSIAAKKIGGG
+326 
-341 IFDALGNGI
+341 GNGI

-426 KIASAIAILAASIVA
+426 KIASAIAIMAASIVA

-454 GAITVLFAEL
+454 GVITVLFAEL

-557 LASVCTDLATLEWNG
+557 LASVCTDLATLEWDG
-572 LVKGLTGVGVLLAEV
+572 LAKGLTGVGVLLAEV

-641 LLAEITVFTKLTGN
+641 LLAEITVFTKLTGD
-655 AKGLVSTGIAM
+655 AKGLVSTGLAM

-733 ANALGKMGGMTWEE
+733 ANALGKMGSMTWEE

-778 MLVAAGALAVLTPVL
+778 MLVAAGALAILTPVL

-869 LATSLGAGVTVIVAG
+869 FATSLGAGVTVIVAG

-1157 GIASWFTGSSSLSD
+1157 GIASWFTGGSSLSD

-1180 ESMAEFSNAI
+1180 ESMTEFSNAI

-1317 NMSKLSGAITQVE
+1317 NMSKLSSAITQVE

-1377 TAVIYMLNSAG
+1377 TAIIYMLNSAG

-1776 SDLIEELQDMGPDA
+1776 SDLLEELQDMGPDA

-1851 YRDLWQ
+1851 YRALWQ

-1879 EKIGLIKN
+1879 EKVGLIKN
-1887 NTDLADLQFD
+1887 NTEDELQE
-1897 NMELEVSAL
+1897 M
-1906 DLHYLN
+1906 
-1912 ANVEAVKLL
+1912 ANTAQKVLTEAGW
-1921 DEIRVISR
+1921 D
-1929 PHGLDRVFPVTKLE
+1929 
-1943 IPLDSPENTQ
+1943 
-1953 FTLGDTVQTSLTSVN
+1953 
-1968 NQISA
+1968 
-1973 AILEKIDGLPKAH
+1973 
-1986 NILKEAKENATQI
+1986 
-1999 MTAATTGYIT
+1999 
-2009 ITRDEY
+2009 
-2015 GSDTLYISNIRDYTK
+2015 
-2030 ADKLWKWNMNGLGY
+2030 
-2044 SKDYGKTFGFAIT
+2044 
-2057 MDGSIVADYI
+2057 
-2067 TTGVLNADVIRAG
+2067 
-2080 TLKDYGGNFS
+2080 
-2090 LDFETGKLTMKK
+2090 ETGKQIVKGLTEGVQSEK
-2102 GSIDIGGGNFTVDEE
+2102 SSFVDEITQ
-2117 GNLTARRGT
+2117 LAL
-2126 FAGTLAAAKGTFS
+2126 AGVQAAKS
-2139 GTLVGVDGNFKGVV
+2139 TLDIHSPSRVFREIGNYTGLGFVKGLQDYVDRSY
-2153 QASDFLDR
+2153 A
-2161 AGNSMMDDERFKSKY
+2161 
-2176 LSVYGLTVT
+2176 
-2185 NGVRTTFA
+2185 
-2193 VDSSGSVTIDG
+2193 
-2204 KVTLSAGSTINWA
+2204 AGSEMAESAEGGLSGVLQTI
-2217 SVTNQNLTSNPAYS
+2217 
-2231 LASTANANAAT
+2231 
-2242 AKSAADDAYD
+2242 AD
-2252 EASAAWSRANK
+2252 
-2263 AYQDRC
+2263 
-2269 TDQNVFDVLTS
+2269 
-2280 GGTKFGIFSD
+2280 I
-2290 SYSGRLYIN
+2290 
-2299 ADYIRSGTINADYI
+2299 
-2313 DLSCDYGGFC
+2313 
-2323 KGHGS
+2323 
-2328 DGQHTTYGAMM
+2328 
-2339 YGSNGPG
+2339 
-2346 WEPYIIVTNA
+2346 
-2356 GARISGTGAD
+2356 
-2366 LVVSGGITMSE
+2366 VSGGFDM
-2377 EPSYGSDLR
+2377 EPVIRPVLDLSAVSAGADALNNLFYSQRAVGLVGQAAVAFEAQRSGSSQATISVDNDDVVAELR
-2386 IKNSID
+2386 TLRGEMASMLERMEKLRVVLNTGALVGE
-2392 YDLASYEAFFL
+2392 LAE
-2403 ALKPSTFKYNKGT
+2403 PM
-2416 SGRKH
+2416 
-2421 FGFIAQ
+2421 
-2427 DVEQAMLDTGL
+2427 D
-2438 TSDQLAALVK
+2438 AALGK
-2448 DPVKE
+2448 R
-2453 ILSDG
+2453 STQRGRG
-2458 ITDYR
+2458 I
-2463 YSIRYGELIALN
+2463 
-2475 THMIQKLYQMVEEL
+2475 
-2489 LQQKE
+2489 
-2494 G
+2494 

>member
-1 MTTEALVGTLRNY
+1 M
-14 ADETT
+14 
-19 DIGKKAFAAAQDVK
+19 
-33 TFSQLIDTLKEAAG
+33 
-47 SGWANTWE
+47 
-55 ILFGDFDEAKELW
+55 
-68 TGLSQAIGGFIDTQS
+68 
-83 DARNS
+83 
-88 VLQGWKDLGGRTELI
+88 
-103 ESLKNTL
+103 
-110 KGIGTVIKPITEAF
+110 
-124 RDIFPPTTA
+124 
-133 EQLHN
+133 
-138 LTEGLLKFTEKL
+138 
-150 MLSDTA
+150 
-156 SENLKNTFKGLFAI
+156 
-170 LDICKRAIGAIL
+170 
-182 GPVGSLL
+182 
-189 GKVTGL
+189 
-195 GGGVLGVTG
+195 
-204 SIGEWLVKLDEAIK
+204 
-218 KNDAFGKGIEEISD
+218 
-232 FVSGAVTAIKNFA
+232 
-245 ESVREYLGLPTLDE
+245 
-259 AKESMKELFGTAEEN
+259 
-274 IQVPGLE
+274 
-281 LLHTIL
+281 
-287 EKLKERAGQ
+287 
-296 VKDAIVGLKDGISD
+296 
-310 AFSKIGG
+310 
-317 NTDVSKFAA
+317 
-326 LIQALSIAAKKIGGG
+326 
-341 IFDALGNGI
+341 
-350 NKIVT
+350 
-355 AVSNADFS
+355 
-363 GIIDLLN
+363 
-370 GISIGGIAI
+370 
-379 AITKFTNS
+379 
-387 LTKPFDEVG
+387 
-396 GLLDNV
+396 
-402 KGILDGVRGCFE
+402 
-414 AYQTQLK
+414 
-421 AGTLL
+421 
-426 KIASAIAILAASIVA
+426 
-441 ISLIDSEKLSASL
+441 
-454 GAITVLFAEL
+454 
-464 MASMSVFTKISG
+464 
-476 DVKGAVKSST
+476 
-486 VMLAMSTSILI
+486 
-497 LASALKKIGDL
+497 
-508 DGGQLAK
+508 
-515 GVAGVTALMAAMVGA
+515 
-530 VKLLNM
+530 
-536 SGGSSMKGAT
+536 
-546 QMVLFAASIKI
+546 
-557 LASVCTDLATLEWNG
+557 
-572 LVKGLTGVGVLLAEV
+572 
-587 SLFMNTAKF
+587 
-596 SGKSLTTAAGIVI
+596 
-609 LASAIK
+609 
-615 ILASACKDLGSLDF
+615 
-629 GQLVKGL
+629 
-636 GSIGV
+636 
-641 LLAEITVFTKLTGN
+641 
-655 AKGLVSTGIAM
+655 
-666 IGIGA
+666 
-671 AMKIFAS
+671 
-678 AMGDFGNLDW
+678 
-688 NQIAK
+688 
-693 GLVAMGGALAEVAI
+693 
-707 AMKVMPK
+707 
-714 NTISVGIGLIAVGA
+714 
-728 ALEIV
+728 
-733 ANALGKMGGMTWEE
+733 
-747 IAKGL
+747 
-752 VTMGGALAE
+752 
-761 LAIGLNVMN
+761 
-770 GTLPGSAA
+770 
-778 MLVAAGALAVLTPVL
+778 
-793 LALGSMSWESIA
+793 
-805 KGLVT
+805 
-810 IAGAFTVI
+810 
-818 GVAGLVLT
+818 
-826 PLVPTILALAGA
+826 
-838 FALIGVGTAAIGAG
+838 
-852 LLAAGAGL
+852 
-860 SAIAVGITA
+860 
-869 LATSLGAGVTVIVAG
+869 TVIVAG
-884 LSTIITGIA
+884 LSAIITGIA
-893 ALIPAIAEKLGE
+893 AFIPAVAEKLGE

-972 LINLLNGIAERLPEL
+972 LINLLNGIADRLPEL

-1067 IPGLSWL
+1067 TPGLSWL

-1110 IGSDLAAFMTNVQPF
+1110 IGSDLAAFMTNVRPF

-1171 FADELVPFG
+1171 FAYELVPFG
-1180 ESMAEFSNAI
+1180 ESMTEFSNAI

-1442 RTAMQSVMLVVVA
+1442 RTAMQSVMLVIVA

-1548 KVAQKGLDSFKD
+1548 KVAQKGLNSFKD

-1688 LDLEEE
+1688 LGLEEE

-1765 ILESLAGRGLD
+1765 ILESLADRGLD

-1851 YRDLWQ
+1851 YRVLWQ

-1879 EKIGLIKN
+1879 EKVGLIKN
-1887 NTDLADLQFD
+1887 NTEDELQEMADTAQKVLT
-1897 NMELEVSAL
+1897 
-1906 DLHYLN
+1906 
-1912 ANVEAVKLL
+1912 EAGW
-1921 DEIRVISR
+1921 D
-1929 PHGLDRVFPVTKLE
+1929 
-1943 IPLDSPENTQ
+1943 
-1953 FTLGDTVQTSLTSVN
+1953 
-1968 NQISA
+1968 
-1973 AILEKIDGLPKAH
+1973 
-1986 NILKEAKENATQI
+1986 
-1999 MTAATTGYIT
+1999 
-2009 ITRDEY
+2009 
-2015 GSDTLYISNIRDYTK
+2015 
-2030 ADKLWKWNMNGLGY
+2030 
-2044 SKDYGKTFGFAIT
+2044 
-2057 MDGSIVADYI
+2057 
-2067 TTGVLNADVIRAG
+2067 
-2080 TLKDYGGNFS
+2080 
-2090 LDFETGKLTMKK
+2090 ETGKQIVKGLTEGVQSEK
-2102 GSIDIGGGNFTVDEE
+2102 SSFVDEITQ
-2117 GNLTARRGT
+2117 LAL
-2126 FAGTLAAAKGTFS
+2126 AGVQAAKS
-2139 GTLVGVDGNFKGVV
+2139 TLDINSPSRVFREIGNYTGLGFVKGLQDYVDRSY
-2153 QASDFLDR
+2153 A
-2161 AGNSMMDDERFKSKY
+2161 
-2176 LSVYGLTVT
+2176 
-2185 NGVRTTFA
+2185 
-2193 VDSSGSVTIDG
+2193 
-2204 KVTLSAGSTINWA
+2204 AGSEMAESAEGGLSGVLQTI
-2217 SVTNQNLTSNPAYS
+2217 
-2231 LASTANANAAT
+2231 
-2242 AKSAADDAYD
+2242 AD
-2252 EASAAWSRANK
+2252 
-2263 AYQDRC
+2263 
-2269 TDQNVFDVLTS
+2269 
-2280 GGTKFGIFSD
+2280 I
-2290 SYSGRLYIN
+2290 
-2299 ADYIRSGTINADYI
+2299 
-2313 DLSCDYGGFC
+2313 
-2323 KGHGS
+2323 
-2328 DGQHTTYGAMM
+2328 
-2339 YGSNGPG
+2339 
-2346 WEPYIIVTNA
+2346 
-2356 GARISGTGAD
+2356 
-2366 LVVSGGITMSE
+2366 VSGGFDM
-2377 EPSYGSDLR
+2377 EPVIRPVLDLSAVSAGADALNNLFYSQRAVGLVGQAAVAFEAQRGGSSQTTISVDNDDVVAELR
-2386 IKNSID
+2386 T
-2392 YDLASYEAFFL
+2392 LRGEMASML
-2403 ALKPSTFKYNKGT
+2403 
-2416 SGRKH
+2416 GRMEKLR
-2421 FGFIAQ
+2421 
-2427 DVEQAMLDTGL
+2427 VVLNTG
-2438 TSDQLAALVK
+2438 ALV
-2448 DPVKE
+2448 
-2453 ILSDG
+2453 
-2458 ITDYR
+2458 
-2463 YSIRYGELIALN
+2463 GELAEPMDVALGQRS
-2475 THMIQKLYQMVEEL
+2475 TQRGRGI
-2489 LQQKE
+2489 
-2494 G
+2494 

>member
-1 MTTEALVGTLRNY
+1 
-14 ADETT
+14 
-19 DIGKKAFAAAQDVK
+19 
-33 TFSQLIDTLKEAAG
+33 
-47 SGWANTWE
+47 
-55 ILFGDFDEAKELW
+55 
-68 TGLSQAIGGFIDTQS
+68 
-83 DARNS
+83 
-88 VLQGWKDLGGRTELI
+88 
-103 ESLKNTL
+103 
-110 KGIGTVIKPITEAF
+110 
-124 RDIFPPTTA
+124 
-133 EQLHN
+133 
-138 LTEGLLKFTEKL
+138 
-150 MLSDTA
+150 
-156 SENLKNTFKGLFAI
+156 
-170 LDICKRAIGAIL
+170 
-182 GPVGSLL
+182 
-189 GKVTGL
+189 
-195 GGGVLGVTG
+195 
-204 SIGEWLVKLDEAIK
+204 
-218 KNDAFGKGIEEISD
+218 
-232 FVSGAVTAIKNFA
+232 
-245 ESVREYLGLPTLDE
+245 
-259 AKESMKELFGTAEEN
+259 
-274 IQVPGLE
+274 
-281 LLHTIL
+281 
-287 EKLKERAGQ
+287 
-296 VKDAIVGLKDGISD
+296 
-310 AFSKIGG
+310 
-317 NTDVSKFAA
+317 
-326 LIQALSIAAKKIGGG
+326 
-341 IFDALGNGI
+341 
-350 NKIVT
+350 
-355 AVSNADFS
+355 
-363 GIIDLLN
+363 
-370 GISIGGIAI
+370 
-379 AITKFTNS
+379 
-387 LTKPFDEVG
+387 
-396 GLLDNV
+396 
-402 KGILDGVRGCFE
+402 
-414 AYQTQLK
+414 
-421 AGTLL
+421 
-426 KIASAIAILAASIVA
+426 
-441 ISLIDSEKLSASL
+441 
-454 GAITVLFAEL
+454 
-464 MASMSVFTKISG
+464 
-476 DVKGAVKSST
+476 
-486 VMLAMSTSILI
+486 
-497 LASALKKIGDL
+497 
-508 DGGQLAK
+508 
-515 GVAGVTALMAAMVGA
+515 
-530 VKLLNM
+530 
-536 SGGSSMKGAT
+536 
-546 QMVLFAASIKI
+546 
-557 LASVCTDLATLEWNG
+557 
-572 LVKGLTGVGVLLAEV
+572 
-587 SLFMNTAKF
+587 
-596 SGKSLTTAAGIVI
+596 
-609 LASAIK
+609 
-615 ILASACKDLGSLDF
+615 
-629 GQLVKGL
+629 
-636 GSIGV
+636 
-641 LLAEITVFTKLTGN
+641 
-655 AKGLVSTGIAM
+655 
-666 IGIGA
+666 
-671 AMKIFAS
+671 
-678 AMGDFGNLDW
+678 
-688 NQIAK
+688 
-693 GLVAMGGALAEVAI
+693 
-707 AMKVMPK
+707 
-714 NTISVGIGLIAVGA
+714 
-728 ALEIV
+728 
-733 ANALGKMGGMTWEE
+733 
-747 IAKGL
+747 
-752 VTMGGALAE
+752 
-761 LAIGLNVMN
+761 MN

-778 MLVAAGALAVLTPVL
+778 MLVAAGALAILTPVL
-793 LALGSMSWESIA
+793 LALSSMSWESIA

-826 PLVPTILALAGA
+826 PLVPTILALSGA

-893 ALIPAIAEKLGE
+893 ALIPAVAEKLGE

-958 ANYTPEIVDSIMLF
+958 ANYTPEIVDSVMLF

-1180 ESMAEFSNAI
+1180 ESMTEFSNAI

-1317 NMSKLSGAITQVE
+1317 NMSKLSSAITQVE
-1330 KLVALADTVK
+1330 KLVALSDTVK

-1349 FTNALVLLANTSI
+1349 FTNALVLLANASI

-1377 TAVIYMLNSAG
+1377 TAIIYMLNSAG

-1688 LDLEEE
+1688 LDMEEE

-1851 YRDLWQ
+1851 YRALWQ

-1879 EKIGLIKN
+1879 EKVGLIKN
-1887 NTDLADLQFD
+1887 NTDDELQEMADTAQKVLT
-1897 NMELEVSAL
+1897 
-1906 DLHYLN
+1906 
-1912 ANVEAVKLL
+1912 EAGW
-1921 DEIRVISR
+1921 D
-1929 PHGLDRVFPVTKLE
+1929 
-1943 IPLDSPENTQ
+1943 
-1953 FTLGDTVQTSLTSVN
+1953 
-1968 NQISA
+1968 
-1973 AILEKIDGLPKAH
+1973 
-1986 NILKEAKENATQI
+1986 
-1999 MTAATTGYIT
+1999 
-2009 ITRDEY
+2009 
-2015 GSDTLYISNIRDYTK
+2015 
-2030 ADKLWKWNMNGLGY
+2030 
-2044 SKDYGKTFGFAIT
+2044 
-2057 MDGSIVADYI
+2057 
-2067 TTGVLNADVIRAG
+2067 
-2080 TLKDYGGNFS
+2080 
-2090 LDFETGKLTMKK
+2090 ETGKQIVKGLTEGVQSEK
-2102 GSIDIGGGNFTVDEE
+2102 SSFVDEITQ
-2117 GNLTARRGT
+2117 LAL
-2126 FAGTLAAAKGTFS
+2126 AGVQAAKS
-2139 GTLVGVDGNFKGVV
+2139 TLDINSPSRVFREIGNYTGLGFVKGLQDYVDRSY
-2153 QASDFLDR
+2153 A
-2161 AGNSMMDDERFKSKY
+2161 
-2176 LSVYGLTVT
+2176 
-2185 NGVRTTFA
+2185 
-2193 VDSSGSVTIDG
+2193 
-2204 KVTLSAGSTINWA
+2204 AGSEMAESAESGLSGVLQTI
-2217 SVTNQNLTSNPAYS
+2217 
-2231 LASTANANAAT
+2231 
-2242 AKSAADDAYD
+2242 AD
-2252 EASAAWSRANK
+2252 
-2263 AYQDRC
+2263 
-2269 TDQNVFDVLTS
+2269 
-2280 GGTKFGIFSD
+2280 I
-2290 SYSGRLYIN
+2290 
-2299 ADYIRSGTINADYI
+2299 
-2313 DLSCDYGGFC
+2313 
-2323 KGHGS
+2323 
-2328 DGQHTTYGAMM
+2328 
-2339 YGSNGPG
+2339 
-2346 WEPYIIVTNA
+2346 
-2356 GARISGTGAD
+2356 
-2366 LVVSGGITMSE
+2366 VSGGFDM
-2377 EPSYGSDLR
+2377 EPVIRPVLDLSAVSAGADALNNLFYSQRAVGLVGQAAVAFEAQRGGSSQTTISVDNDDVVAELR
-2386 IKNSID
+2386 T
-2392 YDLASYEAFFL
+2392 LRGEMAS
-2403 ALKPSTFKYNKGT
+2403 
-2416 SGRKH
+2416 
-2421 FGFIAQ
+2421 
-2427 DVEQAMLDTGL
+2427 MLERMEKLRVVLNTG
-2438 TSDQLAALVK
+2438 ALV
-2448 DPVKE
+2448 
-2453 ILSDG
+2453 
-2458 ITDYR
+2458 
-2463 YSIRYGELIALN
+2463 GELAEPMDVALGQRS
-2475 THMIQKLYQMVEEL
+2475 TQRGRGI
-2489 LQQKE
+2489 
-2494 G
+2494 

>member
-1 MTTEALVGTLRNY
+1 MSTTIDERVVEMRFDNRQFEAGVKTSLSTLDKLKEGLDLDGAAKGLKGLGDAAKKCDLSTLSNSVETVRMKFSALEVMAVTALSNITNSVINTGKRMIESFTLEPPKQGFDEYELKMGSIQTIMMSTGASLEEVNKYLQELNTYSDKTIYSFQDMTSNIGKFTNAGVGLEDAVMAIQGVSNVAAVSGANANEASRAMYNFAQALSAGYVKLIDWKSIENANMATVEFKTQLLESAVACGTLTKTADGMYKTVKGNVIDATHNFNDSLQDQWMTTEALVGTLRNY

-55 ILFGDFDEAKELW
+55 ILFGDFEEAKELW

-150 MLSDTA
+150 TLSDTA
-156 SENLKNTFKGLFAI
+156 SENLKSTFKGLFAI

-204 SIGEWLVKLDEAIK
+204 SIGEWLAK
-218 KNDAFGKGIEEISD
+218 
-232 FVSGAVTAIKNFA
+232 
-245 ESVREYLGLPTLDE
+245 LDE
-259 AKESMKELFGTAEEN
+259 AKESMKELFGTAEEK

-341 IFDALGNGI
+341 IFDALGNGV

-572 LVKGLTGVGVLLAEV
+572 LAKGLTGVGVLLAEV

-641 LLAEITVFTKLTGN
+641 LLAEITVFTKLTGD
-655 AKGLVSTGIAM
+655 AKGLVSTGLAM

-714 NTISVGIGLIAVGA
+714 NTISVGVGLIAVGA

-761 LAIGLNVMN
+761 LALGLNVMN

-778 MLVAAGALAVLTPVL
+778 MLVAAGALAILTPVL

-947 LALLSGVLASL
+947 LALLSGVLTSL

-1312 SIEGI
+1312 SIEGV
-1317 NMSKLSGAITQVE
+1317 NMSKLSSAITQVE

-1340 NMDQYAFVN
+1340 NMDQYVFVN

-1776 SDLIEELQDMGPDA
+1776 SDLLEELQDMGPDA

-1851 YRDLWQ
+1851 YRALWQ

-1879 EKIGLIKN
+1879 EKVGLIKN
-1887 NTDLADLQFD
+1887 NTEDELQEMADTAQKVLT
-1897 NMELEVSAL
+1897 
-1906 DLHYLN
+1906 
-1912 ANVEAVKLL
+1912 EAGW
-1921 DEIRVISR
+1921 D
-1929 PHGLDRVFPVTKLE
+1929 
-1943 IPLDSPENTQ
+1943 
-1953 FTLGDTVQTSLTSVN
+1953 
-1968 NQISA
+1968 
-1973 AILEKIDGLPKAH
+1973 
-1986 NILKEAKENATQI
+1986 
-1999 MTAATTGYIT
+1999 
-2009 ITRDEY
+2009 
-2015 GSDTLYISNIRDYTK
+2015 
-2030 ADKLWKWNMNGLGY
+2030 
-2044 SKDYGKTFGFAIT
+2044 
-2057 MDGSIVADYI
+2057 
-2067 TTGVLNADVIRAG
+2067 
-2080 TLKDYGGNFS
+2080 
-2090 LDFETGKLTMKK
+2090 ETGKQIVKGLTEGVQSEK
-2102 GSIDIGGGNFTVDEE
+2102 SSFVDEITQ
-2117 GNLTARRGT
+2117 LAL
-2126 FAGTLAAAKGTFS
+2126 AGVQAAKS
-2139 GTLVGVDGNFKGVV
+2139 TLDINSPSRVFREIGNYTGLGFVKGL
-2153 QASDFLDR
+2153 QDYADR
-2161 AGNSMMDDERFKSKY
+2161 SYA
-2176 LSVYGLTVT
+2176 
-2185 NGVRTTFA
+2185 
-2193 VDSSGSVTIDG
+2193 
-2204 KVTLSAGSTINWA
+2204 AGSEMAESAEGGLSGVLQTI
-2217 SVTNQNLTSNPAYS
+2217 
-2231 LASTANANAAT
+2231 
-2242 AKSAADDAYD
+2242 AD
-2252 EASAAWSRANK
+2252 
-2263 AYQDRC
+2263 
-2269 TDQNVFDVLTS
+2269 
-2280 GGTKFGIFSD
+2280 I
-2290 SYSGRLYIN
+2290 
-2299 ADYIRSGTINADYI
+2299 
-2313 DLSCDYGGFC
+2313 
-2323 KGHGS
+2323 
-2328 DGQHTTYGAMM
+2328 
-2339 YGSNGPG
+2339 
-2346 WEPYIIVTNA
+2346 
-2356 GARISGTGAD
+2356 
-2366 LVVSGGITMSE
+2366 VSGGFDM
-2377 EPSYGSDLR
+2377 EPVIRPVLDLSAVSAGADALNNLFYSQRAVGLVGQAAVAFEAQRGGSNQTTISVDNDDVVAELR
-2386 IKNSID
+2386 T
-2392 YDLASYEAFFL
+2392 LRGEMAS
-2403 ALKPSTFKYNKGT
+2403 
-2416 SGRKH
+2416 
-2421 FGFIAQ
+2421 
-2427 DVEQAMLDTGL
+2427 MLERMEKLRVVLNTG
-2438 TSDQLAALVK
+2438 ALV
-2448 DPVKE
+2448 
-2453 ILSDG
+2453 
-2458 ITDYR
+2458 
-2463 YSIRYGELIALN
+2463 GELAEPMDVALGQRS
-2475 THMIQKLYQMVEEL
+2475 TQRGRGI
-2489 LQQKE
+2489 
-2494 G
+2494 

>member
-1 MTTEALVGTLRNY
+1 MSTTIDERVVEMRFDNRQFEAGVKTSLSTLDRLKEGLDLDGAAKGLKGLSDAAKKCDLSTLSNSVETVRMKFSALEVMAVTALSNITNSVINTGKRMIESFTLEPPKQGFDEYELKMGSIQTIMMSTGASLEEVNKYLQELNTYSDKTIYSFQDMTSNIGKFTNAGVGLEDAVMAIQGVSNVAAVSGANANEASRAMYNFAQALSAGYVKLIDWKSIENANMATVEFKTQLLESAVACGTLTKTADGMYKTVKGNVIDATHNFNDSLQDQWMTTEALVGTLRNY

-33 TFSQLIDTLKEAAG
+33 TFSQLIDNLKEVAG

-55 ILFGDFDEAKELW
+55 IIFGDFEEAKELW

-150 MLSDTA
+150 TLSDTA
-156 SENLKNTFKGLFAI
+156 SENLKSTFKGLFAI

-182 GPVGSLL
+182 DPVGSLL

-204 SIGEWLVKLDEAIK
+204 SIGEWLAKLDEAIK
-218 KNDAFGKGIEEISD
+218 KNDAFGKGIENISD
-232 FVSGAVTAIKNFA
+232 FVSGAVTAIRDFA

-259 AKESMKELFGTAEEN
+259 AKDSLKELLGVAGEK

-396 GLLDNV
+396 SLLDNV

-497 LASALKKIGDL
+497 LASALKKISDL

-536 SGGSSMKGAT
+536 SGGSSMKSAT

-557 LASVCTDLATLEWNG
+557 LASVCTDLATLEWDG
-572 LVKGLTGVGVLLAEV
+572 LAKGLTGVGVLLAEV

-641 LLAEITVFTKLTGN
+641 LLAEITVFTKLTGS

-693 GLVAMGGALAEVAI
+693 GLVAMGGALAE
-707 AMKVMPK
+707 
-714 NTISVGIGLIAVGA
+714 
-728 ALEIV
+728 
-733 ANALGKMGGMTWEE
+733 
-747 IAKGL
+747 
-752 VTMGGALAE
+752 

-778 MLVAAGALAVLTPVL
+778 MLVAAGALAILTPVL

-826 PLVPTILALAGA
+826 PLVPTILALSGA

-893 ALIPAIAEKLGE
+893 ALIPAVAEKLGE

-958 ANYTPEIVDSIMLF
+958 ANYTPEIVDSVMLF

-1099 FMSGISSQFPQ
+1099 FMSGISSQFPL

-1377 TAVIYMLNSAG
+1377 TAIIYMLNSAG

-1455 EVNNYKDQFNE
+1455 EVNNYKDKFNE

-1669 QKQYISDVQSVQS
+1669 QKQYISDVQFVQS

-1812 KVKHAMAREQAV
+1812 KIKHAMAREQAV

-1851 YRDLWQ
+1851 YRALWQ

-1879 EKIGLIKN
+1879 EKVGLIKN
-1887 NTDLADLQFD
+1887 NTEDELQEMADTAQKVLT
-1897 NMELEVSAL
+1897 
-1906 DLHYLN
+1906 
-1912 ANVEAVKLL
+1912 EAGW
-1921 DEIRVISR
+1921 D
-1929 PHGLDRVFPVTKLE
+1929 
-1943 IPLDSPENTQ
+1943 
-1953 FTLGDTVQTSLTSVN
+1953 
-1968 NQISA
+1968 
-1973 AILEKIDGLPKAH
+1973 
-1986 NILKEAKENATQI
+1986 
-1999 MTAATTGYIT
+1999 
-2009 ITRDEY
+2009 
-2015 GSDTLYISNIRDYTK
+2015 
-2030 ADKLWKWNMNGLGY
+2030 
-2044 SKDYGKTFGFAIT
+2044 
-2057 MDGSIVADYI
+2057 
-2067 TTGVLNADVIRAG
+2067 
-2080 TLKDYGGNFS
+2080 
-2090 LDFETGKLTMKK
+2090 ETGKQIVKGLTEGVQSEK
-2102 GSIDIGGGNFTVDEE
+2102 SSFVDEITQ
-2117 GNLTARRGT
+2117 LAL
-2126 FAGTLAAAKGTFS
+2126 AGVQAAKS
-2139 GTLVGVDGNFKGVV
+2139 TLDINSPSRVFREIGNYTGLGFVKGLQDYVDRSY
-2153 QASDFLDR
+2153 A
-2161 AGNSMMDDERFKSKY
+2161 
-2176 LSVYGLTVT
+2176 
-2185 NGVRTTFA
+2185 
-2193 VDSSGSVTIDG
+2193 
-2204 KVTLSAGSTINWA
+2204 AGSEMAESAEGGLSGVLQTI
-2217 SVTNQNLTSNPAYS
+2217 
-2231 LASTANANAAT
+2231 
-2242 AKSAADDAYD
+2242 AD
-2252 EASAAWSRANK
+2252 
-2263 AYQDRC
+2263 
-2269 TDQNVFDVLTS
+2269 
-2280 GGTKFGIFSD
+2280 I
-2290 SYSGRLYIN
+2290 
-2299 ADYIRSGTINADYI
+2299 
-2313 DLSCDYGGFC
+2313 
-2323 KGHGS
+2323 
-2328 DGQHTTYGAMM
+2328 
-2339 YGSNGPG
+2339 
-2346 WEPYIIVTNA
+2346 
-2356 GARISGTGAD
+2356 
-2366 LVVSGGITMSE
+2366 VSGGFDM
-2377 EPSYGSDLR
+2377 EPVIRPVLDLSAVSAGADALNNLFYSQRAVGLVGQAAIAFEAQRSGSSQTTISVDNDDVVAELR
-2386 IKNSID
+2386 T
-2392 YDLASYEAFFL
+2392 LRGEMAS
-2403 ALKPSTFKYNKGT
+2403 
-2416 SGRKH
+2416 
-2421 FGFIAQ
+2421 
-2427 DVEQAMLDTGL
+2427 MLERMEKLRVVLNTG
-2438 TSDQLAALVK
+2438 ALV
-2448 DPVKE
+2448 
-2453 ILSDG
+2453 
-2458 ITDYR
+2458 
-2463 YSIRYGELIALN
+2463 GELAEPMDVALGQRS
-2475 THMIQKLYQMVEEL
+2475 TQRGRGI
-2489 LQQKE
+2489 
-2494 G
+2494 

>member
-1 MTTEALVGTLRNY
+1 MEGGHEDMSTTIDERVVEMRFDNRQFEAGVKTSLSTLDKLKEGLDLDGAAKGLKGLGDAAKKCDLSTLSNSVETVRMKFSALEVMAVTALSNITNSVINTGKRMIESFTLEPVKQGFDEYELKMGSIQTIMMSTGASLEEVNKYLKELNTYSDKTIYSFQDMTSNIGKFTNAGVGLEDAVMAIQGVSNVAAVSGANANEASRAMYNFAQALSAGYVKLIDWKSIENANMATVEFKTQLLESAVACGTLTKTADGMYKTVKGNVIDATHNFNDSLQDQWMTTEALVGTLRNY

-33 TFSQLIDTLKEAAG
+33 TFSQLMDTLKEAAG

-150 MLSDTA
+150 TLSDTA

-259 AKESMKELFGTAEEN
+259 AKESLKELFSTAEEK

-287 EKLKERAGQ
+287 EKLKERADQ

-317 NTDVSKFAA
+317 NTDVSKFAT
-326 LIQALSIAAKKIGGG
+326 LIQALSVAAKKIGGG
-341 IFDALGNGI
+341 IFDVVGNGI

-396 GLLDNV
+396 SLLDNV

-421 AGTLL
+421 DGTLL

-596 SGKSLTTAAGIVI
+596 SGKSLTTAAGIVV

-615 ILASACKDLGSLDF
+615 ILASACKDLGNLDF

-636 GSIGV
+636 GSIGI
-641 LLAEITVFTKLTGN
+641 LLAEITVFTKLTGD
-655 AKGLVSTGIAM
+655 AKGLVSTGLAM

-714 NTISVGIGLIAVGA
+714 NTISVGVGLIAVGA

-761 LAIGLNVMN
+761 LAIGLNAMN

-778 MLVAAGALAVLTPVL
+778 MLVAAGALAILTPVL

-922 EAVKA
+922 EAVKV

-1317 NMSKLSGAITQVE
+1317 NMSKLSSAITQVE
-1330 KLVALADTVK
+1330 KLVALSDTVK

-1349 FTNALVLLANTSI
+1349 FTNALVLLANASI

-1377 TAVIYMLNSAG
+1377 TAIIYMLNSAG

-1548 KVAQKGLDSFKD
+1548 KVAQKGLDAFKD

-1572 LKEELAGWETLQ
+1572 LKEELAGWEALQ

-1615 SMNWIEEQK
+1615 SMDWIEEQK

-1669 QKQYISDVQSVQS
+1669 QKQYISDVQAVQS

-1776 SDLIEELQDMGPDA
+1776 SDLLEELQDMGPDA
-1790 IAQIKALNNMS
+1790 IAQIKALNDMS

-1851 YRDLWQ
+1851 YRALWQ
-1857 EKMNQVTEDANAQL
+1857 QKMNQVTEDANAQL

-1879 EKIGLIKN
+1879 EKVGLIKN
-1887 NTDLADLQFD
+1887 NTEDELQEMADTAQKVLT
-1897 NMELEVSAL
+1897 
-1906 DLHYLN
+1906 
-1912 ANVEAVKLL
+1912 EAGW
-1921 DEIRVISR
+1921 D
-1929 PHGLDRVFPVTKLE
+1929 
-1943 IPLDSPENTQ
+1943 
-1953 FTLGDTVQTSLTSVN
+1953 
-1968 NQISA
+1968 
-1973 AILEKIDGLPKAH
+1973 
-1986 NILKEAKENATQI
+1986 
-1999 MTAATTGYIT
+1999 
-2009 ITRDEY
+2009 
-2015 GSDTLYISNIRDYTK
+2015 
-2030 ADKLWKWNMNGLGY
+2030 
-2044 SKDYGKTFGFAIT
+2044 
-2057 MDGSIVADYI
+2057 
-2067 TTGVLNADVIRAG
+2067 
-2080 TLKDYGGNFS
+2080 
-2090 LDFETGKLTMKK
+2090 ETGKQIVKGLTEGVQAEK
-2102 GSIDIGGGNFTVDEE
+2102 SSFVDEITQ
-2117 GNLTARRGT
+2117 LAL
-2126 FAGTLAAAKGTFS
+2126 AGVQAAKS
-2139 GTLVGVDGNFKGVV
+2139 TLDIHSPSRVFREIGNYTGLGFVKGLQDYVDRSY
-2153 QASDFLDR
+2153 A
-2161 AGNSMMDDERFKSKY
+2161 
-2176 LSVYGLTVT
+2176 
-2185 NGVRTTFA
+2185 
-2193 VDSSGSVTIDG
+2193 
-2204 KVTLSAGSTINWA
+2204 AGSEMAESAEGGLSGVLQTI
-2217 SVTNQNLTSNPAYS
+2217 
-2231 LASTANANAAT
+2231 
-2242 AKSAADDAYD
+2242 AD
-2252 EASAAWSRANK
+2252 
-2263 AYQDRC
+2263 
-2269 TDQNVFDVLTS
+2269 
-2280 GGTKFGIFSD
+2280 I
-2290 SYSGRLYIN
+2290 
-2299 ADYIRSGTINADYI
+2299 
-2313 DLSCDYGGFC
+2313 
-2323 KGHGS
+2323 
-2328 DGQHTTYGAMM
+2328 
-2339 YGSNGPG
+2339 
-2346 WEPYIIVTNA
+2346 
-2356 GARISGTGAD
+2356 
-2366 LVVSGGITMSE
+2366 VSGGFDM
-2377 EPSYGSDLR
+2377 EPVIRPVLDLSAVSAGADALNNLFYSQRAVGLVGQAAVAFEAQRGGSSQTTISVDNDDVVAELR
-2386 IKNSID
+2386 T
-2392 YDLASYEAFFL
+2392 LRGEMAS
-2403 ALKPSTFKYNKGT
+2403 
-2416 SGRKH
+2416 
-2421 FGFIAQ
+2421 
-2427 DVEQAMLDTGL
+2427 MLERMEKLRVVLNTG
-2438 TSDQLAALVK
+2438 ALV
-2448 DPVKE
+2448 
-2453 ILSDG
+2453 
-2458 ITDYR
+2458 
-2463 YSIRYGELIALN
+2463 GELAEPMDVALGQRS
-2475 THMIQKLYQMVEEL
+2475 TQRGRGI
-2489 LQQKE
+2489 
-2494 G
+2494 

>member
-1 MTTEALVGTLRNY
+1 MSTTIDERVVEMRFDNRQFEAGVKTSLSTLDKLKEGLDLDGAAKGLKGLGDAAKKCDLSTLSNSVETVRMKFSALEVMAVTALSNITNSVINTGKRMIESFTLEPVKQGFDEYELKMGSIQTIMMSTGASLEEVNKYLQELNTYSDKTIYSFQDMTSNIGKFTNAGVGLEDAVMAIQGVSNVAAVSGANANEASRAMYNFAQALSAGYVKLIDWKSIENANMATVEFKTQLLESAVACGTLTKTADGMYKTVKGNVIDATHNFNDSLQDQWMTTEALVGTLRNY

-55 ILFGDFDEAKELW
+55 ILFGDFEEAKELW

-150 MLSDTA
+150 TLSDTA
-156 SENLKNTFKGLFAI
+156 SENLKSTFKGLFAI

-204 SIGEWLVKLDEAIK
+204 SIGECLAKLDEAIK
-218 KNDAFGKGIEEISD
+218 KNDAFGKGIEKISD

-341 IFDALGNGI
+341 IFDALGNGV

-557 LASVCTDLATLEWNG
+557 LASVCTDLATLEWDG
-572 LVKGLTGVGVLLAEV
+572 LAKGLTGVGVLLAEV
-587 SLFMNTAKF
+587 SLFMNTSKF

-636 GSIGV
+636 GSIGI
-641 LLAEITVFTKLTGN
+641 LLAEITVFTKLTGD

-693 GLVAMGGALAEVAI
+693 GLV
-707 AMKVMPK
+707 
-714 NTISVGIGLIAVGA
+714 
-728 ALEIV
+728 
-733 ANALGKMGGMTWEE
+733 
-747 IAKGL
+747 
-752 VTMGGALAE
+752 TMGGALAE

-778 MLVAAGALAVLTPVL
+778 MLVAAGALAILTPVL

-1125 IDGASSISPAMF
+1125 INGASSISPAMF

-1157 GIASWFTGSSSLSD
+1157 GIASWFTGGSSLSD

-1180 ESMAEFSNAI
+1180 ESMTEFSNAI

-1377 TAVIYMLNSAG
+1377 TAIIYMLNSAG

-1485 ASQAGRDLGLAALNA
+1485 ASQAGRDLGLSALNA

-1851 YRDLWQ
+1851 YRVLWQ

-1879 EKIGLIKN
+1879 EKVGLIKN
-1887 NTDLADLQFD
+1887 NTEDELQEMADTAQKVLT
-1897 NMELEVSAL
+1897 
-1906 DLHYLN
+1906 
-1912 ANVEAVKLL
+1912 EAGW
-1921 DEIRVISR
+1921 D
-1929 PHGLDRVFPVTKLE
+1929 
-1943 IPLDSPENTQ
+1943 
-1953 FTLGDTVQTSLTSVN
+1953 
-1968 NQISA
+1968 
-1973 AILEKIDGLPKAH
+1973 
-1986 NILKEAKENATQI
+1986 
-1999 MTAATTGYIT
+1999 
-2009 ITRDEY
+2009 
-2015 GSDTLYISNIRDYTK
+2015 
-2030 ADKLWKWNMNGLGY
+2030 
-2044 SKDYGKTFGFAIT
+2044 
-2057 MDGSIVADYI
+2057 
-2067 TTGVLNADVIRAG
+2067 
-2080 TLKDYGGNFS
+2080 
-2090 LDFETGKLTMKK
+2090 ETGKQIVKGLTEGVQSEK
-2102 GSIDIGGGNFTVDEE
+2102 SSFVDEITQ
-2117 GNLTARRGT
+2117 LAL
-2126 FAGTLAAAKGTFS
+2126 AGVQAAKS
-2139 GTLVGVDGNFKGVV
+2139 TLDINSPSRVFREIGNYTGLGFVKGL
-2153 QASDFLDR
+2153 QDYADR
-2161 AGNSMMDDERFKSKY
+2161 SYA
-2176 LSVYGLTVT
+2176 
-2185 NGVRTTFA
+2185 
-2193 VDSSGSVTIDG
+2193 
-2204 KVTLSAGSTINWA
+2204 AGSEMAESAEGGLSGVLQTI
-2217 SVTNQNLTSNPAYS
+2217 
-2231 LASTANANAAT
+2231 
-2242 AKSAADDAYD
+2242 AD
-2252 EASAAWSRANK
+2252 
-2263 AYQDRC
+2263 
-2269 TDQNVFDVLTS
+2269 
-2280 GGTKFGIFSD
+2280 I
-2290 SYSGRLYIN
+2290 
-2299 ADYIRSGTINADYI
+2299 
-2313 DLSCDYGGFC
+2313 
-2323 KGHGS
+2323 
-2328 DGQHTTYGAMM
+2328 
-2339 YGSNGPG
+2339 
-2346 WEPYIIVTNA
+2346 
-2356 GARISGTGAD
+2356 
-2366 LVVSGGITMSE
+2366 VSGGFDM
-2377 EPSYGSDLR
+2377 EPVIRPVLDLSAVSAGADALNNLFYSQRAVGLVGQAAIAFEAQRSGSSQTTISVDNDDVVAELR
-2386 IKNSID
+2386 T
-2392 YDLASYEAFFL
+2392 LRGEMAS
-2403 ALKPSTFKYNKGT
+2403 
-2416 SGRKH
+2416 
-2421 FGFIAQ
+2421 
-2427 DVEQAMLDTGL
+2427 MLERMEKLRVVLNTG
-2438 TSDQLAALVK
+2438 ALV
-2448 DPVKE
+2448 
-2453 ILSDG
+2453 
-2458 ITDYR
+2458 
-2463 YSIRYGELIALN
+2463 GELAEPMDVALGQRS
-2475 THMIQKLYQMVEEL
+2475 TQRGRGI
-2489 LQQKE
+2489 
-2494 G
+2494 